1 MEKYAL
7 SIFLFQRKHFKKFF
21 NVMRIS
27 ILFLF
32 VSILASY
39 ASNVNSQTAKVNIT
53 SARMTIGT
61 FIRQVEKETG
71 YMFVY
76 NKEEIDANKTI
87 SLKKGKNTVVDCL
100 NTIFDGSGVSFVF
113 DDGYVVLTKHAQ
125 ETAISQQ
132 AGKVVKGIVTDETG
146 LSVIGA
152 NIFVKGTNL
161 GTITDMEGN
170 FSLEVP
176 SDNDIL
182 VVSYIGYVEQQI
194 PVKNRKN
201 WAIILKEDAQNLDEV
216 VVVGYGTQRKGNIA
230 TAVTTIKAEALQN
243 RPVQTI
249 GEALQGQIPGLSV
262 TSKGAPGESPS
273 LQLRGSSM
281 LKSSTAETDKETLP
295 RLRSETSGPL
305 VLVDGVPADF
315 NFLNPEDIESIN
327 VLKDAASAAIY
338 GSRAANGV
346 LLITTKRGKMGKPT
360 FRYNGSVGVNT
371 PMYMPK
377 SISSAEYARIKNE
390 AERNMGR
397 APVYSDEDIAMFA
410 NGTDLNRYPNTNWL
424 DLAIQNSVTTRHGL
438 EASGGTEKVR
448 YLVSAGVDHQTGVF
462 PNTQQNVF
470 NVRSSTDITIT
481 KKFGIS
487 FDMRYQLRDME
498 ALNSQEDLY
507 KQLIVADPT
516 MVAYYTDGSYGY
528 NPGFFTNPLV
538 PLYEG
543 GRKLTNR
550 HEASG
555 IFKLDYEFIEGLK
568 FTGIANVRYT
578 FQNEESRARK
588 TFYKN
593 YFTGEEFENGQN
605 TFTDRR
611 DYNAYYNLQA
621 LLNYKKSFGVH
632 TLDILAGYQQE
643 SENTDWLKG
652 ARSGYPTDILWELN
666 PGPKDNW
673 SNDGDGEHWA
683 LASFIGRINYDY
695 DNKFIL
701 SVSMRSDASSRF
713 AKGSRWSTFP
723 SVAGAWRLSQE
734 SFMEGTRSFL
744 DDLKVRVSW
753 GQTGSATGLGLYPSY
768 TLISTGGLILNN
780 VYQQTASLKTIG
792 NTDLTWE
799 HTDMLNFGLDV
810 KMLNSRLNFT
820 GDYYIKNTKD
830 ILLEMP
836 VPLEYGFGKP
846 NMNIGEV
853 RNKGWELTLSWN
865 DRINDFGYSISG
877 NLSDNR
883 NEVIDL
889 GDTGPWKG
897 SNTYTEVG
905 LPYNSIYGYE
915 SMGLFQ
921 SDEEVANAPF
931 QNSNTAAG
939 DIRYKNQNGD
949 DKIDANDR
957 VVIGDPNPHFL
968 YGVNLGF
975 DYKNF
980 DLNMFFQGIGQK
992 DRVIMDNFVR
1002 PFYDSSIFEH
1012 HLDYWTPE
1020 NTGARYPR
1028 ILNKDDGTHNYQQSD
1043 YWMIN
1048 AGYFRMKNLQIGYT
1062 IPREILRSAGFDRVR
1077 VYFSA
1082 NNLFTV
1088 SDFVPGMDP
1097 ESDKSVSY
1105 PFARTYSFGLN
1116 VQF

>member
-7 SIFLFQRKHFKKFF
+7 SIFLYQRKHLKKFL
-21 NVMRIS
+21 NIMRIS
-27 ILFLF
+27 TLLLF
-32 VSILASY
+32 VCIFASY
-39 ASNVNSQTAKVNIT
+39 ASDLSSQTAKVNIANT
-53 SARMTIGT
+53 RMTIGD
-61 FIRQVEKETG
+61 FIKQVEKETG

-76 NKEEIDANKTI
+76 NKGEIDANRTV
-87 SLKKGKNTVVDCL
+87 SLKKGNNTVGDCL
-100 NTIFDGSGVSFVF
+100 NRIFDGTGVSFVF
-113 DDGYVVLTKHAQ
+113 DDGYVVLTKHSQTQA
-125 ETAISQQ
+125 AVSQQ
-132 AGKVVKGIVTDETG
+132 SGKLVKGAVTDESG

-152 NIFVKGTNL
+152 NVFIKGTTV

-182 VVSYIGYVEQQI
+182 VISYIGYVEQQI

-201 WAIILKEDAQNLDEV
+201 WSIVLKEDAQNLDEV

-230 TAVTTIKAEALQN
+230 TAVTTIKSDVLQN
-243 RPVQTI
+243 RPVQTV

-262 TSKGAPGESPS
+262 TAKGAPGESPK
-273 LQLRGSSM
+273 LQLRGSSV
-281 LKSSTAETDKETLP
+281 LKSDNS
-295 RLRSETSGPL
+295 SEPL

-327 VLKDAASAAIY
+327 VLKDAASSAIY

-371 PMYMPK
+371 PMYMPQ
-377 SISSAEYARIKNE
+377 SISSAEYARKKNE

-397 APVYSDEDIAMFA
+397 APIYTDEDISKFA

-448 YLVSAGVDHQTGVF
+448 YLVSAGVDHQTGIF

-470 NVRSSTDITIT
+470 NVRSSTDISIT

-487 FDMRYQLRDME
+487 FDIRYQLRDMD
-498 ALNSQEDLY
+498 ALNNQEDIY
-507 KQLIVADPT
+507 KQLIQADPT

-543 GRKLTNR
+543 GQKYTNR

-555 IFKLDYEFIEGLK
+555 IFKLDYEIIDGLK
-568 FTGIANVRYT
+568 FTGIANVKYT
-578 FQNEESRARK
+578 FKNEESRARK
-588 TFYKN
+588 VFYKN
-593 YFTGEEFENGQN
+593 YFTQEVFENGEN
-605 TFTDRR
+605 SFSDRR

-621 LLNYKKSFGVH
+621 LLNYKKSFGIH
-632 TLDILAGYQQE
+632 NLDILAGYQQE
-643 SENTDWLKG
+643 SENSDWLKG
-652 ARSGYPTDILWELN
+652 ARSGYPTDIIWELN

-673 SNDGDGEHWA
+673 SNDGNGEHWA

-695 DNKFIL
+695 DNKYIL
-701 SVSMRSDASSRF
+701 SLSMRSDASSRF

-723 SVAGAWRLSQE
+723 SVAAAWRISQE
-734 SFMEGTRSFL
+734 SFMKGIRSWL
-744 DDLKVRVSW
+744 DDLKIRASW

-780 VYQQTASLKTIG
+780 TYQQIASLKTIG
-792 NTDLTWE
+792 NQELTWE
-799 HTDMLNFGLDV
+799 HSDMLNFGLDV
-810 KMLNSRLNFT
+810 KVLNSRLNFT
-820 GDYYIKNTKD
+820 GEYYIKNTKD

-846 NMNIGEV
+846 NMNVGEV
-853 RNKGWELTLSWN
+853 RNKGWELSLSWN

-889 GDTGPWKG
+889 GGTGPWKG
-897 SNTYTEVG
+897 SNTYTDVG
-905 LPYNSIYGYE
+905 LPFNSIYGYE

-949 DKIDANDR
+949 NKIDANDR

-1020 NTGARYPR
+1020 NTGAKYPR

-1062 IPREILRSAGFDRVR
+1062 IPREILRPAGFDRVR

-1097 ESDKSVSY
+1097 ESEKSVSY

>member
-7 SIFLFQRKHFKKFF
+7 SIFLYQRKHLKKFL
-21 NVMRIS
+21 NIMRIS
-27 ILFLF
+27 TLLLF
-32 VSILASY
+32 VCIFASY
-39 ASNVNSQTAKVNIT
+39 ASDLSSQTAKVNIANT
-53 SARMTIGT
+53 RMTIGD
-61 FIRQVEKETG
+61 FIKQVEKETG

-76 NKEEIDANKTI
+76 NKGEIDANRTV
-87 SLKKGKNTVVDCL
+87 SLKKGNNTVGDCL
-100 NTIFDGSGVSFVF
+100 NRIFDGTGVSFVF
-113 DDGYVVLTKHAQ
+113 DDGYVVLTKHSQTQA
-125 ETAISQQ
+125 AVSQQ
-132 AGKVVKGIVTDETG
+132 SGKLVKGAVTDESG

-152 NIFVKGTNL
+152 NVFIKGTTV

-182 VVSYIGYVEQQI
+182 VISYIGYVEQQI

-201 WAIILKEDAQNLDEV
+201 WSIVLKEDAQNLDEV

-230 TAVTTIKAEALQN
+230 TAVTTIKSDVLQN
-243 RPVQTI
+243 RPVQTV

-262 TSKGAPGESPS
+262 TAKGAPGESPK
-273 LQLRGSSM
+273 LQLRGSSV
-281 LKSSTAETDKETLP
+281 LKSDNS
-295 RLRSETSGPL
+295 SEPL

-327 VLKDAASAAIY
+327 VLKDAASSAIY

-371 PMYMPK
+371 PMYMPQ

-397 APVYSDEDIAMFA
+397 APIYTDEDISKFA

-424 DLAIQNSVTTRHGL
+424 DLAIQNSVATRHGL

-448 YLVSAGVDHQTGVF
+448 YLVSAGVDHQTGIF

-470 NVRSSTDITIT
+470 NVRSSTDISIT

-487 FDMRYQLRDME
+487 FDIRYQLRDMD
-498 ALNSQEDLY
+498 ALNNQEDIY
-507 KQLIVADPT
+507 KQLIQADPT

-543 GRKLTNR
+543 GQKYTNR

-555 IFKLDYEFIEGLK
+555 IFKLDYEIIDGLK
-568 FTGIANVRYT
+568 FTGIANVKYT
-578 FQNEESRARK
+578 FKNEESRARK
-588 TFYKN
+588 VFYKN
-593 YFTGEEFENGQN
+593 YFTQEVFENGEN
-605 TFTDRR
+605 SFSDRR

-621 LLNYKKSFGVH
+621 LLNYKKSFGIH
-632 TLDILAGYQQE
+632 NLDILAGYQQE
-643 SENTDWLKG
+643 SENSDWLKG
-652 ARSGYPTDILWELN
+652 ARSGYPTDIIWELN

-673 SNDGDGEHWA
+673 SNDGNGEHWA

-695 DNKFIL
+695 DNKYIL
-701 SVSMRSDASSRF
+701 SLSMRSDASSRF

-723 SVAGAWRLSQE
+723 SVAAAWRISQE
-734 SFMEGTRSFL
+734 SFMKGIRSWL
-744 DDLKVRVSW
+744 DDLKIRASW

-780 VYQQTASLKTIG
+780 TYQQIASLKTIG
-792 NTDLTWE
+792 NQELTWE
-799 HTDMLNFGLDV
+799 HSDMLNFGLDV
-810 KMLNSRLNFT
+810 KVLNSRLNFT
-820 GDYYIKNTKD
+820 GEYYIKNTKD

-846 NMNIGEV
+846 NMNVGEV
-853 RNKGWELTLSWN
+853 RNKGWELSLSWN

-883 NEVIDL
+883 NEVVDL

-905 LPYNSIYGYE
+905 LPFNSIYGYE

-1020 NTGARYPR
+1020 NTGAKYPR
-1028 ILNKDDGTHNYQQSD
+1028 ILNKDDGTHNYQYSD

-1062 IPREILRSAGFDRVR
+1062 IPREILRPAGFDRVR

-1097 ESDKSVSY
+1097 ESEKSVSY

>member
-7 SIFLFQRKHFKKFF
+7 SIFLYQRKHLKKFL
-21 NVMRIS
+21 NIMRIS
-27 ILFLF
+27 TLLLF
-32 VSILASY
+32 VCIFASY
-39 ASNVNSQTAKVNIT
+39 ASDLSSQTAKVNIANT
-53 SARMTIGT
+53 RMTIGD
-61 FIRQVEKETG
+61 FIKQVEKETG

-76 NKEEIDANKTI
+76 NKGEIDANRTV
-87 SLKKGKNTVVDCL
+87 SLKKGNNTVGDCL
-100 NTIFDGSGVSFVF
+100 NRIFDGTGVSFVF
-113 DDGYVVLTKHAQ
+113 DDGYVVLTKHSQTQA
-125 ETAISQQ
+125 AVSQQ
-132 AGKVVKGIVTDETG
+132 SGKLVKGAVTDESG

-152 NIFVKGTNL
+152 NVFIKGTTV

-182 VVSYIGYVEQQI
+182 VISYIGYVEQQI
-194 PVKNRKN
+194 PVKNRQN
-201 WAIILKEDAQNLDEV
+201 WSIVLKEDAQNLDEV

-230 TAVTTIKAEALQN
+230 TAVTTIKSDVLQN
-243 RPVQTI
+243 RPVQTV
-249 GEALQGQIPGLSV
+249 GEALQGQIPGLNV
-262 TSKGAPGESPS
+262 TAKGAPGESPK
-273 LQLRGSSM
+273 LQLRGSSV
-281 LKSSTAETDKETLP
+281 LKSDNS
-295 RLRSETSGPL
+295 SEPL

-327 VLKDAASAAIY
+327 VLKDAASSAIY

-371 PMYMPK
+371 PMYMPQ

-397 APVYSDEDIAMFA
+397 APIYTDEDISKFA

-438 EASGGTEKVR
+438 EASGGTEKVK
-448 YLVSAGVDHQTGVF
+448 YLVSAGVDHQTGIF

-470 NVRSSTDITIT
+470 NVRSSTDISIT

-487 FDMRYQLRDME
+487 FDIRYQLRDMD
-498 ALNSQEDLY
+498 ALNNQEDIY
-507 KQLIVADPT
+507 KQLIQADPT

-543 GRKLTNR
+543 GQKYTNR

-555 IFKLDYEFIEGLK
+555 IFKLDYEIIDGLK
-568 FTGIANVRYT
+568 FTGIANVKYT
-578 FQNEESRARK
+578 FKNEESRARK
-588 TFYKN
+588 VFYKN
-593 YFTGEEFENGQN
+593 YFTQEVFENGEN
-605 TFTDRR
+605 SFSDRR

-621 LLNYKKSFGVH
+621 LLNYKKSFGIH
-632 TLDILAGYQQE
+632 NLDILAGYQQE
-643 SENTDWLKG
+643 SENSDWLKG
-652 ARSGYPTDILWELN
+652 ARSGYPTDIIWELN

-673 SNDGDGEHWA
+673 SNDGNGEHWA

-695 DNKFIL
+695 DNKYIL
-701 SVSMRSDASSRF
+701 SLSMRSDASSRF

-723 SVAGAWRLSQE
+723 SVAAAWRISQE
-734 SFMEGTRSFL
+734 SFMKGIRSWL
-744 DDLKVRVSW
+744 DDLKIRASW

-780 VYQQTASLKTIG
+780 TYQQIASLKTIG
-792 NTDLTWE
+792 NQELTWE
-799 HTDMLNFGLDV
+799 HSDMLNLGLDV
-810 KMLNSRLNFT
+810 KVLNSRLNFT
-820 GDYYIKNTKD
+820 GEYYIKNTKD

-846 NMNIGEV
+846 NMNVGEV
-853 RNKGWELTLSWN
+853 RNKGWELSLSWN

-889 GDTGPWKG
+889 GGTGPWKG
-897 SNTYTEVG
+897 SNTYTDVG
-905 LPYNSIYGYE
+905 LPFNSIYGYE

-1020 NTGARYPR
+1020 NTGAKYPR

-1062 IPREILRSAGFDRVR
+1062 IPREILRPAGFDRVR

-1097 ESDKSVSY
+1097 ESEKSVSY

>member
-7 SIFLFQRKHFKKFF
+7 SIFLYQRKHLKKFL
-21 NVMRIS
+21 NIMRIS
-27 ILFLF
+27 TLLLF
-32 VSILASY
+32 VCIFASY
-39 ASNVNSQTAKVNIT
+39 ASDLSSQTAKVNIANT
-53 SARMTIGT
+53 RMTIGD
-61 FIRQVEKETG
+61 FIKQVEKETG

-76 NKEEIDANKTI
+76 NKGEIDANRTV
-87 SLKKGKNTVVDCL
+87 SLKKGNNTVGDCL
-100 NTIFDGSGVSFVF
+100 NRIFDGTGVSFVF
-113 DDGYVVLTKHAQ
+113 DDGYVVLTKHSQTQA
-125 ETAISQQ
+125 AVSQQ
-132 AGKVVKGIVTDETG
+132 SGKLVKGAVTDESG

-152 NIFVKGTNL
+152 NVFIKGTTV

-182 VVSYIGYVEQQI
+182 VISYIGYVEQQI

-201 WAIILKEDAQNLDEV
+201 WSIVLKEDAQNLDEV

-230 TAVTTIKAEALQN
+230 TAVTTIKSDVLQN
-243 RPVQTI
+243 RPVQTV

-262 TSKGAPGESPS
+262 TAKGAPGESPK
-273 LQLRGSSM
+273 LQLRGSSV
-281 LKSSTAETDKETLP
+281 LKSDNS
-295 RLRSETSGPL
+295 SEPL

-327 VLKDAASAAIY
+327 VLKDAASSAIY

-371 PMYMPK
+371 PMYMPQ

-397 APVYSDEDIAMFA
+397 APIYTDEDISKFA

-424 DLAIQNSVTTRHGL
+424 DLAIQNSVATRHGL

-448 YLVSAGVDHQTGVF
+448 YLVSAGVDHQTGIF

-470 NVRSSTDITIT
+470 NVRSSTDISIT

-487 FDMRYQLRDME
+487 FDIRYQLRDMD
-498 ALNSQEDLY
+498 ALNNQEDIY
-507 KQLIVADPT
+507 KQLIQADPT

-543 GRKLTNR
+543 GQKYTNR

-555 IFKLDYEFIEGLK
+555 IFKLDYEIIDGLK
-568 FTGIANVRYT
+568 FTGIANVKYT
-578 FQNEESRARK
+578 FKNEESRARK
-588 TFYKN
+588 VFYKN
-593 YFTGEEFENGQN
+593 YFTQEVFENGEN
-605 TFTDRR
+605 SFSDRR

-621 LLNYKKSFGVH
+621 LLNYKKSFGIH
-632 TLDILAGYQQE
+632 NLDILAGYQQE
-643 SENTDWLKG
+643 SENSDWLKG
-652 ARSGYPTDILWELN
+652 ARSGFPTDIIWELN

-673 SNDGDGEHWA
+673 SNDGNGEHWA

-695 DNKFIL
+695 DNKYIL
-701 SVSMRSDASSRF
+701 SLSMRSDASSRF

-723 SVAGAWRLSQE
+723 SVAAAWRISQE
-734 SFMEGTRSFL
+734 SFMKGIRSWL
-744 DDLKVRVSW
+744 DDLKIRASW

-780 VYQQTASLKTIG
+780 TYQQIASLKTIG
-792 NTDLTWE
+792 NQELTWE
-799 HTDMLNFGLDV
+799 HSDMLNFGLDV
-810 KMLNSRLNFT
+810 KVLNSRLNFT
-820 GDYYIKNTKD
+820 GEYYIKNTKD

-846 NMNIGEV
+846 NMNVGEV
-853 RNKGWELTLSWN
+853 RNKGWELSLSWN

-883 NEVIDL
+883 NEVVDL

-905 LPYNSIYGYE
+905 LPFNSIYGYE

-1020 NTGARYPR
+1020 NTGAKYPR

-1062 IPREILRSAGFDRVR
+1062 IPREILRPAGFDRVR

-1097 ESDKSVSY
+1097 ESEKSVSY

>member
-7 SIFLFQRKHFKKFF
+7 SIFLYQRKHLKKFL
-21 NVMRIS
+21 NIMRIS
-27 ILFLF
+27 TLLLF
-32 VSILASY
+32 VCIFASY
-39 ASNVNSQTAKVNIT
+39 ASDLSSQTAKVNIANT
-53 SARMTIGT
+53 RMTIGD
-61 FIRQVEKETG
+61 FIKQVEKETG

-76 NKEEIDANKTI
+76 NKGEIDANRTV
-87 SLKKGKNTVVDCL
+87 SLKKGNNTVGDCL
-100 NTIFDGSGVSFVF
+100 NRIFDGTGVSFVF
-113 DDGYVVLTKHAQ
+113 DDGYVVLTKHSQTQA
-125 ETAISQQ
+125 AVSQQ
-132 AGKVVKGIVTDETG
+132 SGKLVKGAVTDESG

-152 NIFVKGTNL
+152 NVFIKGTTV

-182 VVSYIGYVEQQI
+182 VISYIGYVEQQI

-201 WAIILKEDAQNLDEV
+201 WSIVLKEDAQNLDEV

-230 TAVTTIKAEALQN
+230 TAVTTIKSDVLQN
-243 RPVQTI
+243 RPVQTV

-262 TSKGAPGESPS
+262 TAKGAPGESPK
-273 LQLRGSSM
+273 LQLRGSSV
-281 LKSSTAETDKETLP
+281 LKSDNS
-295 RLRSETSGPL
+295 SEPL

-327 VLKDAASAAIY
+327 VLKDAASSAIY

-371 PMYMPK
+371 PMYMPQ

-397 APVYSDEDIAMFA
+397 APIYTDEDISKFA

-448 YLVSAGVDHQTGVF
+448 YLVSAGVDHQTGIF

-470 NVRSSTDITIT
+470 NVRSSTDISIT

-487 FDMRYQLRDME
+487 FDIRYQLRDMD
-498 ALNSQEDLY
+498 ALNNQEDIY
-507 KQLIVADPT
+507 KQLIQADPT

-543 GRKLTNR
+543 GQKYTNR

-555 IFKLDYEFIEGLK
+555 IFKLDYEIIDGLK
-568 FTGIANVRYT
+568 FTGIANVKYT
-578 FQNEESRARK
+578 FKNEESRARK
-588 TFYKN
+588 VFYKN
-593 YFTGEEFENGQN
+593 YFTQEVFENGEN
-605 TFTDRR
+605 SFSDRR

-621 LLNYKKSFGVH
+621 LLNYKKSFGIH
-632 TLDILAGYQQE
+632 NLDILAGYQQE
-643 SENTDWLKG
+643 SENSDWLKG
-652 ARSGYPTDILWELN
+652 ARSGYPTDIIWELN

-673 SNDGDGEHWA
+673 SNDGNGEHWA

-695 DNKFIL
+695 DNKYIL
-701 SVSMRSDASSRF
+701 SLSMRSDASSRF

-723 SVAGAWRLSQE
+723 SVAAAWRISQE
-734 SFMEGTRSFL
+734 SFMKGIRSWL
-744 DDLKVRVSW
+744 DDLKIRASW

-780 VYQQTASLKTIG
+780 TYQQIASLKTIG
-792 NTDLTWE
+792 NQELTWE
-799 HTDMLNFGLDV
+799 HSDMLNLGLDV
-810 KMLNSRLNFT
+810 KVLNSRLNFT
-820 GDYYIKNTKD
+820 GEYYIKNTKD

-846 NMNIGEV
+846 NMNVGEV
-853 RNKGWELTLSWN
+853 RNKGWELSLSWD

-889 GDTGPWKG
+889 GGTGPWKG
-897 SNTYTEVG
+897 SNTYTDVG
-905 LPYNSIYGYE
+905 LPFNSIYGYE

-931 QNSNTAAG
+931 NNSNTAAG

-949 DKIDANDR
+949 NKIDANDR

-1020 NTGARYPR
+1020 NTGAKYPR

-1062 IPREILRSAGFDRVR
+1062 IPREILRPAGFDRVR

-1097 ESDKSVSY
+1097 ESEKSVSY

>member
-7 SIFLFQRKHFKKFF
+7 SIFLYQRKHLKKFL
-21 NVMRIS
+21 NIMRIS
-27 ILFLF
+27 TLLLF
-32 VSILASY
+32 VCIFASY
-39 ASNVNSQTAKVNIT
+39 ASDLSSQTAKVNIANT
-53 SARMTIGT
+53 RMTIGD
-61 FIRQVEKETG
+61 FIKQVEKETG

-76 NKEEIDANKTI
+76 NKGEIDANRTV
-87 SLKKGKNTVVDCL
+87 SLKKGNNTVGDCL
-100 NTIFDGSGVSFVF
+100 NRIFDGTGVSFVF
-113 DDGYVVLTKHAQ
+113 DDGYVVLTKHSQTQA
-125 ETAISQQ
+125 AVSQQ
-132 AGKVVKGIVTDETG
+132 SGKLVKGAVTDESG

-152 NIFVKGTNL
+152 NVFIKGTTV

-182 VVSYIGYVEQQI
+182 VISYIGYVEQQI

-201 WAIILKEDAQNLDEV
+201 WSIVLKEDAQNLDEV

-230 TAVTTIKAEALQN
+230 TAVTTIKSDVLQN
-243 RPVQTI
+243 RPVQTV
-249 GEALQGQIPGLSV
+249 GEALQGQIPGLNV
-262 TSKGAPGESPS
+262 TAKGAPGESPK
-273 LQLRGSSM
+273 LQLRGSSV
-281 LKSSTAETDKETLP
+281 LKSDNS
-295 RLRSETSGPL
+295 SEPL

-327 VLKDAASAAIY
+327 VLKDAASSAIY

-371 PMYMPK
+371 PMYMPQ

-397 APVYSDEDIAMFA
+397 APIYTDEDISKFA

-438 EASGGTEKVR
+438 EASGGTEKVK
-448 YLVSAGVDHQTGVF
+448 YLVSAGVDHQTGIF

-470 NVRSSTDITIT
+470 NVRSSTDISIT

-487 FDMRYQLRDME
+487 FDIRYQLRDMD
-498 ALNSQEDLY
+498 ALNNQEDIY
-507 KQLIVADPT
+507 KQLIQADPT

-543 GRKLTNR
+543 GQKYTNR

-555 IFKLDYEFIEGLK
+555 IFKLDYEIIDGLK
-568 FTGIANVRYT
+568 FTGIANVKYT
-578 FQNEESRARK
+578 FKNEESRARK
-588 TFYKN
+588 VFYKN
-593 YFTGEEFENGQN
+593 YFTQEVFENGEN
-605 TFTDRR
+605 SFSDRR

-621 LLNYKKSFGVH
+621 LLNYKKSFGIH
-632 TLDILAGYQQE
+632 NLDILAGYQQE
-643 SENTDWLKG
+643 SENSDWLKG
-652 ARSGYPTDILWELN
+652 ARSGYPTDIIWELN

-673 SNDGDGEHWA
+673 SNDGNGEHWA

-695 DNKFIL
+695 DNKYIL
-701 SVSMRSDASSRF
+701 SLSMRSDASSRF

-723 SVAGAWRLSQE
+723 SVAAAWRISQE
-734 SFMEGTRSFL
+734 SFMKGIRSWL
-744 DDLKVRVSW
+744 DDLKIRASW

-780 VYQQTASLKTIG
+780 TYQQIASLKTIG
-792 NTDLTWE
+792 NQELTWE
-799 HTDMLNFGLDV
+799 HSDMLNLGLDV
-810 KMLNSRLNFT
+810 KVLNSRLNFT
-820 GDYYIKNTKD
+820 GEYYIKNTKD

-846 NMNIGEV
+846 NMNVGEV
-853 RNKGWELTLSWN
+853 RNKGWELSLSWN

-889 GDTGPWKG
+889 GGTGPWKG
-897 SNTYTEVG
+897 SNTYTDVG
-905 LPYNSIYGYE
+905 LPFNSIYGYE

-1020 NTGARYPR
+1020 NTGAKYPR

-1062 IPREILRSAGFDRVR
+1062 IPREILRPAGFDRVR

-1097 ESDKSVSY
+1097 ESEKSVSY

>member
-7 SIFLFQRKHFKKFF
+7 SIFLYQRKHLKKFL
-21 NVMRIS
+21 NIMRIS
-27 ILFLF
+27 TLLLF
-32 VSILASY
+32 VCIFASY
-39 ASNVNSQTAKVNIT
+39 ASDLSSQTAKVNIANT
-53 SARMTIGT
+53 RMTIGD
-61 FIRQVEKETG
+61 FIKQVEKETG

-76 NKEEIDANKTI
+76 NKGEIDANRTV
-87 SLKKGKNTVVDCL
+87 SLKKGNNTVGDCL
-100 NTIFDGSGVSFVF
+100 NRIFDGTGVSFVF
-113 DDGYVVLTKHAQ
+113 DDGYVVLTKHSQTQA
-125 ETAISQQ
+125 AVSQQ
-132 AGKVVKGIVTDETG
+132 SGKLVKGAVTDESG

-152 NIFVKGTNL
+152 NVFIKGTTV

-182 VVSYIGYVEQQI
+182 VISYIGYVEQQI

-201 WAIILKEDAQNLDEV
+201 WSIVLKEDAQNLDEV

-230 TAVTTIKAEALQN
+230 TAVTTIKSDVLQN
-243 RPVQTI
+243 RPVQTV

-262 TSKGAPGESPS
+262 TAKGAPGESPK
-273 LQLRGSSM
+273 LQLRGSSV
-281 LKSSTAETDKETLP
+281 LKSDNS
-295 RLRSETSGPL
+295 SEPL

-327 VLKDAASAAIY
+327 VLKDAASSAIY

-371 PMYMPK
+371 PMYMPQ

-397 APVYSDEDIAMFA
+397 APIYTDEDISKFA

-424 DLAIQNSVTTRHGL
+424 DLAIQNSVATRHGL

-448 YLVSAGVDHQTGVF
+448 YLVSAGVDHQTGIF

-470 NVRSSTDITIT
+470 NVRSSTDISIT

-487 FDMRYQLRDME
+487 FDIRYQLRDMD
-498 ALNSQEDLY
+498 ALNNQEDIY
-507 KQLIVADPT
+507 KQLIQADPT

-543 GRKLTNR
+543 GQKYTNR

-555 IFKLDYEFIEGLK
+555 IFKLDYEIIDGLK
-568 FTGIANVRYT
+568 FTGIANVKYT
-578 FQNEESRARK
+578 FKNEESRSRK
-588 TFYKN
+588 VFYKN
-593 YFTGEEFENGQN
+593 YFTQEVFENGEN
-605 TFTDRR
+605 SFSDRR

-621 LLNYKKSFGVH
+621 LLNYKKSFGIH
-632 TLDILAGYQQE
+632 NLDILAGYQQE
-643 SENTDWLKG
+643 SENSDWLKG
-652 ARSGYPTDILWELN
+652 ARSGYPTDIIWELN

-673 SNDGDGEHWA
+673 SNDGNGEHWA

-695 DNKFIL
+695 DNKYIL
-701 SVSMRSDASSRF
+701 SLSMRSDASSRF

-723 SVAGAWRLSQE
+723 SVAAAWRISQE
-734 SFMEGTRSFL
+734 SFMKGIRSWL
-744 DDLKVRVSW
+744 DDLKIRASW

-780 VYQQTASLKTIG
+780 TYQQIASLKTIG
-792 NTDLTWE
+792 NQELTWE
-799 HTDMLNFGLDV
+799 HSDMLNFGLDV
-810 KMLNSRLNFT
+810 KVLNSRLNFT
-820 GDYYIKNTKD
+820 GEYYIKNTKD

-846 NMNIGEV
+846 NMNVGEV
-853 RNKGWELTLSWN
+853 RNKGWELSLSWN

-883 NEVIDL
+883 NEVVDL

-905 LPYNSIYGYE
+905 LPFNSIYGYE

-1020 NTGARYPR
+1020 NTGAKYPR

-1062 IPREILRSAGFDRVR
+1062 IPREILRPAGFDRVR

-1097 ESDKSVSY
+1097 ESEKSVSY

>member
-7 SIFLFQRKHFKKFF
+7 SIFLYQRKHLKKFL
-21 NVMRIS
+21 NIMRIS
-27 ILFLF
+27 TLLLF
-32 VSILASY
+32 VCIFASY
-39 ASNVNSQTAKVNIT
+39 ASDLSSQTAKVNIANT
-53 SARMTIGT
+53 RMTIGD
-61 FIRQVEKETG
+61 FIKQVEKETG

-76 NKEEIDANKTI
+76 NKGEIDANRTV
-87 SLKKGKNTVVDCL
+87 SLKKGNNTVGDCL
-100 NTIFDGSGVSFVF
+100 NRIFDGTGVSFVF
-113 DDGYVVLTKHAQ
+113 DDGYVVLTKHSQTQA
-125 ETAISQQ
+125 AVSQQ
-132 AGKVVKGIVTDETG
+132 SGKLVKGAVTDESG

-152 NIFVKGTNL
+152 NVFIKGTTV

-182 VVSYIGYVEQQI
+182 VISYIGYVEQQI

-201 WAIILKEDAQNLDEV
+201 WSIVLKEDAQNLDEV

-230 TAVTTIKAEALQN
+230 TAVTTIKSDVLQN
-243 RPVQTI
+243 RPVQTV

-262 TSKGAPGESPS
+262 TAKGAPGESPK
-273 LQLRGSSM
+273 LQLRGSSV
-281 LKSSTAETDKETLP
+281 LKSDNS
-295 RLRSETSGPL
+295 SEPL

-327 VLKDAASAAIY
+327 VLKDAASSAIY

-371 PMYMPK
+371 PMYMPQ

-397 APVYSDEDIAMFA
+397 APIYTDEDISKFA

-424 DLAIQNSVTTRHGL
+424 DLAIQNSVATRHGL

-448 YLVSAGVDHQTGVF
+448 YLVSAGVDHQTGIF

-470 NVRSSTDITIT
+470 NVRSSTDISIT

-487 FDMRYQLRDME
+487 FDIRYQLRDMD
-498 ALNSQEDLY
+498 ALNNQEDIY
-507 KQLIVADPT
+507 KQLIQADPT

-543 GRKLTNR
+543 GQKYTNR

-555 IFKLDYEFIEGLK
+555 IFKLDYEIIDGLK
-568 FTGIANVRYT
+568 FTGIANVKYT
-578 FQNEESRARK
+578 FKNEESRARK
-588 TFYKN
+588 VFYKN
-593 YFTGEEFENGQN
+593 YFTQEVFENGEN
-605 TFTDRR
+605 SFSDRR

-621 LLNYKKSFGVH
+621 LLNYKKSFGIH
-632 TLDILAGYQQE
+632 NLDILAGYQQE
-643 SENTDWLKG
+643 SENSDWLKG
-652 ARSGYPTDILWELN
+652 ARSGYPTDIIWELN

-673 SNDGDGEHWA
+673 SNDGNGEHWA

-695 DNKFIL
+695 DNKYIL
-701 SVSMRSDASSRF
+701 SLSMRSDASSRF

-723 SVAGAWRLSQE
+723 SVAAAWRISQE
-734 SFMEGTRSFL
+734 SFMKGIRSWL
-744 DDLKVRVSW
+744 DDLKIRASW

-780 VYQQTASLKTIG
+780 TYQQIASLKTIG
-792 NTDLTWE
+792 NQELTWE
-799 HTDMLNFGLDV
+799 HSDMLNFGLDV
-810 KMLNSRLNFT
+810 KVLNSRLNFT
-820 GDYYIKNTKD
+820 GEYYIKNTKD

-846 NMNIGEV
+846 NMNVGEV
-853 RNKGWELTLSWN
+853 RNKGWELSLSWN

-883 NEVIDL
+883 NEVVDL

-905 LPYNSIYGYE
+905 LPFNSIYGYE

-1020 NTGARYPR
+1020 NTGAKYPR
-1028 ILNKDDGTHNYQQSD
+1028 ILNKDDGTHNYQRSD

-1062 IPREILRSAGFDRVR
+1062 IPREILRPAGFDRVR

-1097 ESDKSVSY
+1097 ESEKSVSY

>member
-7 SIFLFQRKHFKKFF
+7 SIFLYQRKHLKKFL
-21 NVMRIS
+21 NIMRIS
-27 ILFLF
+27 TLLLF
-32 VSILASY
+32 VCIFASY
-39 ASNVNSQTAKVNIT
+39 ASDLSSQTAKVNIANT
-53 SARMTIGT
+53 RMTIGD
-61 FIRQVEKETG
+61 FIKQVEKETG

-76 NKEEIDANKTI
+76 NKGEIDANRTV
-87 SLKKGKNTVVDCL
+87 SLKKGNNTVGDCL
-100 NTIFDGSGVSFVF
+100 NRIFDGTGVSFVF
-113 DDGYVVLTKHAQ
+113 DDGYVVLTKHSQTQA
-125 ETAISQQ
+125 AVSQQ
-132 AGKVVKGIVTDETG
+132 SGKLVKGAVTDESG

-152 NIFVKGTNL
+152 NVFIKGTTV

-182 VVSYIGYVEQQI
+182 VISYIGYVEQQI

-201 WAIILKEDAQNLDEV
+201 WSIVLKEDAQNLDEV

-230 TAVTTIKAEALQN
+230 TAVTTIKSDVLQN
-243 RPVQTI
+243 RPVQTV

-262 TSKGAPGESPS
+262 TAKGAPGESPK
-273 LQLRGSSM
+273 LQLRGSSV
-281 LKSSTAETDKETLP
+281 LKSDNS
-295 RLRSETSGPL
+295 SEPL

-327 VLKDAASAAIY
+327 VLKDAASSAIY

-371 PMYMPK
+371 PMYMPQ

-397 APVYSDEDIAMFA
+397 APIYTDEDISKFA

-448 YLVSAGVDHQTGVF
+448 YLVSAGVDHQTGIF

-470 NVRSSTDITIT
+470 NVRSSTDISIT

-487 FDMRYQLRDME
+487 FDIRYQLRDMD
-498 ALNSQEDLY
+498 ALNNQEDIY
-507 KQLIVADPT
+507 KQLIQADPT

-543 GRKLTNR
+543 GQKYTNR

-555 IFKLDYEFIEGLK
+555 IFKLDYEIIDGLK
-568 FTGIANVRYT
+568 FTGIANVKYT
-578 FQNEESRARK
+578 FKNEESRARK
-588 TFYKN
+588 VFYKN
-593 YFTGEEFENGQN
+593 YFTQEVFENGEN
-605 TFTDRR
+605 SFSDRR

-621 LLNYKKSFGVH
+621 LLNYKKSFGIH
-632 TLDILAGYQQE
+632 NLDILAGYQQE
-643 SENTDWLKG
+643 SENSDWLKG
-652 ARSGYPTDILWELN
+652 ARSGYPTDIIWELN

-673 SNDGDGEHWA
+673 SNDGNGEHWA

-695 DNKFIL
+695 DNKYIL
-701 SVSMRSDASSRF
+701 SLSMRSDASSRF

-723 SVAGAWRLSQE
+723 SVAAAWRISQE
-734 SFMEGTRSFL
+734 SFMKGIRSWP
-744 DDLKVRVSW
+744 DDLKIRASW

-780 VYQQTASLKTIG
+780 TYQQIASLKTIG
-792 NTDLTWE
+792 NQELTWE
-799 HTDMLNFGLDV
+799 HSDMLNLGLDV
-810 KMLNSRLNFT
+810 KVLNSRLNFT
-820 GDYYIKNTKD
+820 GEYYIKNTKD

-846 NMNIGEV
+846 NMNVGEV
-853 RNKGWELTLSWN
+853 RNKGWELSLSWD

-889 GDTGPWKG
+889 GGTGPWKG
-897 SNTYTEVG
+897 SNTYTDVG
-905 LPYNSIYGYE
+905 LPFNSIYGYE

-949 DKIDANDR
+949 NKIDANDR

-1020 NTGARYPR
+1020 NTGAKYPR

-1062 IPREILRSAGFDRVR
+1062 IPREILRPAGFDRVR

-1097 ESDKSVSY
+1097 ESEKSVSY

>member
-7 SIFLFQRKHFKKFF
+7 SIFLYQRKHLKKFL
-21 NVMRIS
+21 NIMRIS
-27 ILFLF
+27 TLLLF
-32 VSILASY
+32 VCIFTSY
-39 ASNVNSQTAKVNIT
+39 ASDLSSQTAKVNIANT
-53 SARMTIGT
+53 RMTIGD
-61 FIRQVEKETG
+61 FIKQVEKETG

-76 NKEEIDANKTI
+76 NKGEIDANRTV
-87 SLKKGKNTVVDCL
+87 SLKKGNNTVGDCL
-100 NTIFDGSGVSFVF
+100 NRIFDGTGVSFVF
-113 DDGYVVLTKHAQ
+113 DDGYVVLTKHSQTQA
-125 ETAISQQ
+125 AVSQQ
-132 AGKVVKGIVTDETG
+132 SGKLVKGAVTDESG

-152 NIFVKGTNL
+152 NVFIKGTTV

-182 VVSYIGYVEQQI
+182 VISYIGYVEQQI

-201 WAIILKEDAQNLDEV
+201 WSIVLKEDAQNLDEV

-230 TAVTTIKAEALQN
+230 TAVTTIKSDVLQN
-243 RPVQTI
+243 RPVQTV

-262 TSKGAPGESPS
+262 TAKGAPGESPK
-273 LQLRGSSM
+273 LQLRGSSV
-281 LKSSTAETDKETLP
+281 LKSDNS
-295 RLRSETSGPL
+295 SEPL

-327 VLKDAASAAIY
+327 VLKDAASSAIY

-371 PMYMPK
+371 PMYMPQ

-397 APVYSDEDIAMFA
+397 APIYTDEDISKFA

-424 DLAIQNSVTTRHGL
+424 DLAIQNSVATRHGL

-448 YLVSAGVDHQTGVF
+448 YLVSAGVDHQTGIF

-470 NVRSSTDITIT
+470 NVRSSTDISIT

-487 FDMRYQLRDME
+487 FDIRYQLRDMD
-498 ALNSQEDLY
+498 ALNNQEDIY
-507 KQLIVADPT
+507 KQLIQADPT

-543 GRKLTNR
+543 GQKYTNR

-555 IFKLDYEFIEGLK
+555 IFKLDYEIIDGLK
-568 FTGIANVRYT
+568 FTGIANVKYT
-578 FQNEESRARK
+578 FKNEESRARK
-588 TFYKN
+588 VFYKN
-593 YFTGEEFENGQN
+593 YFTQEVFENGEN
-605 TFTDRR
+605 SFSDRR

-621 LLNYKKSFGVH
+621 LLNYKKSFGIH
-632 TLDILAGYQQE
+632 NLDILAGYQQE
-643 SENTDWLKG
+643 SENSDWLKG
-652 ARSGYPTDILWELN
+652 ARSGYPTDIIWELN

-673 SNDGDGEHWA
+673 SNDGNGEHWA

-695 DNKFIL
+695 DNKYIL
-701 SVSMRSDASSRF
+701 SLSMRSDASSRF

-723 SVAGAWRLSQE
+723 SVAAAWRISQE
-734 SFMEGTRSFL
+734 SFMKGIRSWL
-744 DDLKVRVSW
+744 DDLKIRASW

-780 VYQQTASLKTIG
+780 TYQQIASLKTIG
-792 NTDLTWE
+792 NQELTWE
-799 HTDMLNFGLDV
+799 HSDMLNFGLDV

-820 GDYYIKNTKD
+820 GEYYIKNTKD

-846 NMNIGEV
+846 NMNVGEV
-853 RNKGWELTLSWN
+853 RNKGWELSLSWN

-877 NLSDNR
+877 KLSDNR
-883 NEVIDL
+883 NEVVDL

-905 LPYNSIYGYE
+905 LPFNSIYGYE

-1020 NTGARYPR
+1020 NTGAKYPR

-1062 IPREILRSAGFDRVR
+1062 IPREILRPAGFDRVR

-1097 ESDKSVSY
+1097 ESEKSVSY

>member
-7 SIFLFQRKHFKKFF
+7 SIFLYQRKHLKKFL
-21 NVMRIS
+21 NIMRIS
-27 ILFLF
+27 TLLLF
-32 VSILASY
+32 VCIFASY
-39 ASNVNSQTAKVNIT
+39 ASDLSSQTAKVNIANT
-53 SARMTIGT
+53 RMTIGD
-61 FIRQVEKETG
+61 FIKQVEKETG

-76 NKEEIDANKTI
+76 NKGEIDANRTV
-87 SLKKGKNTVVDCL
+87 SLKKGNNTVGDCL
-100 NTIFDGSGVSFVF
+100 NRIFDGTGVSFVF
-113 DDGYVVLTKHAQ
+113 DDGYVVLTKHSQTQA
-125 ETAISQQ
+125 AVSQQ
-132 AGKVVKGIVTDETG
+132 SGKLVKGAVTDESG

-152 NIFVKGTNL
+152 NVFIKGTTV

-182 VVSYIGYVEQQI
+182 VISYIGYVEQQI

-201 WAIILKEDAQNLDEV
+201 WSIVLKEDAQNLDEV

-230 TAVTTIKAEALQN
+230 TAVTTIKSDVLQN
-243 RPVQTI
+243 RPVQTV

-262 TSKGAPGESPS
+262 TAKGAPGESPK
-273 LQLRGSSM
+273 LQLRGSSV
-281 LKSSTAETDKETLP
+281 LKSDNS
-295 RLRSETSGPL
+295 SEPL

-327 VLKDAASAAIY
+327 VLKDAASSAIY

-371 PMYMPK
+371 PMYMPQ

-397 APVYSDEDIAMFA
+397 APIYTDEDISKFA

-448 YLVSAGVDHQTGVF
+448 YLVSAGIDHQTGIF

-470 NVRSSTDITIT
+470 NVRSSTDISIT

-487 FDMRYQLRDME
+487 FDIRYQLRDMD
-498 ALNSQEDLY
+498 ALNNQEDIY
-507 KQLIVADPT
+507 KQLIQADPT

-543 GRKLTNR
+543 GQKYTNR

-555 IFKLDYEFIEGLK
+555 IFKLDYEIIDGLK
-568 FTGIANVRYT
+568 FTGIANVKYT
-578 FQNEESRARK
+578 FKNEESRARK
-588 TFYKN
+588 VFYKN
-593 YFTGEEFENGQN
+593 YFTQEVFENGEN
-605 TFTDRR
+605 SFSDRR

-621 LLNYKKSFGVH
+621 LLNYKKSFGIH
-632 TLDILAGYQQE
+632 NLDILAGYQQE
-643 SENTDWLKG
+643 SENSDWLKG
-652 ARSGYPTDILWELN
+652 ARSGYPTDIIWELN

-673 SNDGDGEHWA
+673 SNDGNGEHWA

-695 DNKFIL
+695 DNKYIL
-701 SVSMRSDASSRF
+701 SLSMRSDASSRF
-713 AKGSRWSTFP
+713 AKGSRWSTFL
-723 SVAGAWRLSQE
+723 SVAAAWRISQE
-734 SFMEGTRSFL
+734 SFMKGIRSWL
-744 DDLKVRVSW
+744 DDLKIRASW

-780 VYQQTASLKTIG
+780 TYQQIASLKTIG
-792 NTDLTWE
+792 NQELTWE
-799 HTDMLNFGLDV
+799 HSDMLNLGLDV
-810 KMLNSRLNFT
+810 KVLNSRLNFT
-820 GDYYIKNTKD
+820 GEYYIKNTKD

-846 NMNIGEV
+846 NMNVGEV
-853 RNKGWELTLSWN
+853 RNKGWELSLSWN

-883 NEVIDL
+883 NEVVDL

-905 LPYNSIYGYE
+905 LPFNSIYGYE

-949 DKIDANDR
+949 NKIDANDR

-1020 NTGARYPR
+1020 NTGAKYPR

-1062 IPREILRSAGFDRVR
+1062 IPREILRPAGFDRVR

-1097 ESDKSVSY
+1097 ESEKSVSY

>member
-7 SIFLFQRKHFKKFF
+7 SILLFQRKHFKKFF
-21 NVMRIS
+21 NIMRIS
-27 ILFLF
+27 TLFLF
-32 VSILASY
+32 ICFFASY

-53 SARMTIGT
+53 NARMTIGT
-61 FIRQVEKETG
+61 FIKQVEKETG

-76 NKEEIDANKTI
+76 NKGEIDASKTV
-87 SLKKGKNTVVDCL
+87 SLKKGENTVADCL
-100 NTIFDGSGVSFVF
+100 NSIFEGSGISYVF
-113 DDGYVVLTKHAQ
+113 DDGYVVLTRHAQ
-125 ETAISQQ
+125 ANGPNVLQKE
-132 AGKVVKGIVTDETG
+132 GKVVKGIVTDETG
-146 LSVIGA
+146 MAVIGA
-152 NIFVKGTNL
+152 NVFVKGSTL
-161 GTITDMEGN
+161 GTVTDMEGN
-170 FSLEVP
+170 FALEIP
-176 SDNDIL
+176 SENGIL
-182 VVSYIGYVEQQI
+182 IFSYIGYVEQQI
-194 PVKNRKN
+194 SVKNRKN
-201 WAIILKEDAQNLDEV
+201 WSIVLKEDAQNLDEV

-230 TAVTTIKAEALQN
+230 TAVSTVRAEVLQN
-243 RPVQTI
+243 RPVQTV

-273 LQLRGSSM
+273 LQLRGSSV
-281 LKSSTAETDKETLP
+281 LKSDNSSA
-295 RLRSETSGPL
+295 PL

-371 PMYMPK
+371 PMYMPQ

-397 APVYSDEDIAMFA
+397 APLYSDEEIALFA
-410 NGTDLNRYPNTNWL
+410 NGTDPNRYPNTNWL
-424 DLAIQNSVTTRHGL
+424 DMAIQNSLMTRHAL
-438 EASGGTEKVR
+438 EASGGTEKVK

-470 NVRSSTDITIT
+470 NVRSSTDISIT

-487 FDMRYQLRDME
+487 FDLRYQLRDMD
-498 ALNSQEDLY
+498 ALNNQEDLY
-507 KQLIVADPT
+507 KQLISADPT

-528 NPGFFTNPLV
+528 NAGFFTNPLV

-543 GRKLTNR
+543 GQKYTNR

-568 FTGIANVRYT
+568 FTGIANVKYT
-578 FQNEESRARK
+578 FKNEESRSRK
-588 TFYKN
+588 LFYTN
-593 YFTGEEFENGQN
+593 FFTQETFENGEN
-605 TFTDRR
+605 SFSDRR

-621 LLNYKKSFGVH
+621 LLNYKKSFGIH
-632 TLDILAGYQQE
+632 NLDILAGYQQE
-643 SENTDWLKG
+643 SENSDWLKG
-652 ARSGYPTDILWELN
+652 ARSGYPTDIIWELN

-673 SNDGDGEHWA
+673 SNDGNGEHWA

-695 DNKFIL
+695 DNKYIL
-701 SVSMRSDASSRF
+701 SLSMRSDASSRF

-723 SVAGAWRLSQE
+723 SVAAAWRISQE
-734 SFMEGTRSFL
+734 SFMAGTCSYL
-744 DDLKVRVSW
+744 DDLKIRASW

-780 VYQQTASLKTIG
+780 SYQQIASLKTIG
-792 NTDLTWE
+792 NQDLTWE
-799 HTDMLNFGLDV
+799 HSDMLNFGVDV

-820 GDYYIKNTKD
+820 GEYYIKNTKD

-846 NMNIGEV
+846 NVNVGQI
-853 RNKGWELTLSWN
+853 RNKGWELSLSWN
-865 DRINDFGYSISG
+865 DRISDFGYNVSA
-877 NLSDNR
+877 NLSDNK

-889 GDTGPWKG
+889 GGTGPWKG
-897 SNTYTEVG
+897 STTYTEVG
-905 LPYNSIYGYE
+905 LPFNSIYGYE

-921 SDEEVANAPF
+921 SDEEVASAPF
-931 QNSNTAAG
+931 QNSNTGAG
-939 DIRYKNQNGD
+939 DVRYKDQNGD
-949 DKIDANDR
+949 KKIDANDR
-957 VVIGDPNPHFL
+957 VVLGDPNPHYL
-968 YGVNLGF
+968 YGLNLGF

-980 DLNMFFQGIGQK
+980 DLSMFFQGIGKK
-992 DRVIMDNFVR
+992 DRIIMDNFVR
-1002 PFYDSSIFEH
+1002 PFTDSSIFEH
-1012 HLDYWTPE
+1012 HLDYWSPE
-1020 NTGARYPR
+1020 NTGAKYPR

-1043 YWMIN
+1043 FWMIN

-1062 IPREILRSAGFDRVR
+1062 IPREILRTVGFDRVR
-1077 VYFSA
+1077 LYFSA
-1082 NNLFTV
+1082 NNLFTI

-1097 ESDKSVSY
+1097 ESEKSVSY

>member
-7 SIFLFQRKHFKKFF
+7 SIFLYQRKHLKKFL
-21 NVMRIS
+21 NIMRIS
-27 ILFLF
+27 TLLLF
-32 VSILASY
+32 VCIFASY
-39 ASNVNSQTAKVNIT
+39 ASDLSSQTAKVNIANT
-53 SARMTIGT
+53 RMTIGD
-61 FIRQVEKETG
+61 FIKQVEKETG

-76 NKEEIDANKTI
+76 NKGEIDANRTV
-87 SLKKGKNTVVDCL
+87 SLKKGNNTVGDCL
-100 NTIFDGSGVSFVF
+100 NRIFDGTGVSFVF
-113 DDGYVVLTKHAQ
+113 DDGYVVLTKHSQTQA
-125 ETAISQQ
+125 TVSQQ
-132 AGKVVKGIVTDETG
+132 SGKLVKGAVTDESG

-152 NIFVKGTNL
+152 NVFIKGTTV

-182 VVSYIGYVEQQI
+182 VISYIGYVEQQI

-201 WAIILKEDAQNLDEV
+201 WSIVLKEDAQNLDEV

-230 TAVTTIKAEALQN
+230 TAVTTIKSDVLQN
-243 RPVQTI
+243 RPVQTV

-262 TSKGAPGESPS
+262 TAKGAPGESPK
-273 LQLRGSSM
+273 LQLRGSSV
-281 LKSSTAETDKETLP
+281 LKSDNS
-295 RLRSETSGPL
+295 SEPL

-327 VLKDAASAAIY
+327 VLKDAASSAIY

-371 PMYMPK
+371 PMYMPQ

-397 APVYSDEDIAMFA
+397 APIYTDEDISKFA

-448 YLVSAGVDHQTGVF
+448 YLVSAGVDHQTGIF

-470 NVRSSTDITIT
+470 NVRSSTDISIT
-481 KKFGIS
+481 KKFGVS
-487 FDMRYQLRDME
+487 FDIRYQLRDMD
-498 ALNSQEDLY
+498 ALNNQEDIY
-507 KQLIVADPT
+507 KQLIQADPT

-543 GRKLTNR
+543 GQKYTNR

-555 IFKLDYEFIEGLK
+555 IFKLDYEIIDGLK
-568 FTGIANVRYT
+568 FTGIANVKYT
-578 FQNEESRARK
+578 FKNEESRARK
-588 TFYKN
+588 VFYKN
-593 YFTGEEFENGQN
+593 YFTQEVFENGEN
-605 TFTDRR
+605 SFSDRR

-621 LLNYKKSFGVH
+621 LLNYKKSFGIH
-632 TLDILAGYQQE
+632 NLDILAGYQQE
-643 SENTDWLKG
+643 SENSDWLKG
-652 ARSGYPTDILWELN
+652 ARSGYPTDIIWELN

-673 SNDGDGEHWA
+673 SNDGNGEHWA

-695 DNKFIL
+695 DNKYIL
-701 SVSMRSDASSRF
+701 SLSMRSDASSRF

-723 SVAGAWRLSQE
+723 SVAAAWRISQE
-734 SFMEGTRSFL
+734 SFMKGTRSWL
-744 DDLKVRVSW
+744 DDLKIRASW

-780 VYQQTASLKTIG
+780 TYQQIASLKTIG
-792 NTDLTWE
+792 NQELTWE
-799 HTDMLNFGLDV
+799 HSDMLNFGLDV
-810 KMLNSRLNFT
+810 KVLNSRLNFT
-820 GDYYIKNTKD
+820 GEYYIKNTKD

-846 NMNIGEV
+846 NMNVGEV
-853 RNKGWELTLSWN
+853 RNKGWELSLSWN

-883 NEVIDL
+883 NEVVDL

-905 LPYNSIYGYE
+905 LPFNSIYGYE

-1002 PFYDSSIFEH
+1002 PFFDSSIFKH

-1020 NTGARYPR
+1020 NTGAKYPR

-1062 IPREILRSAGFDRVR
+1062 IPREILRLAGFDRVR

-1097 ESDKSVSY
+1097 ESEKSVSY

>member
-7 SIFLFQRKHFKKFF
+7 SIFLYQRKHLKKFL
-21 NVMRIS
+21 NIMRIS
-27 ILFLF
+27 TLLLF
-32 VSILASY
+32 VCIFASY
-39 ASNVNSQTAKVNIT
+39 ASDLSSQTAKVNIANT
-53 SARMTIGT
+53 RMTIGD
-61 FIRQVEKETG
+61 FIKQVEKETG

-76 NKEEIDANKTI
+76 NKGEIDANRTV
-87 SLKKGKNTVVDCL
+87 SLKKGNNTVGDCL
-100 NTIFDGSGVSFVF
+100 NRIFDGTGVSFVF
-113 DDGYVVLTKHAQ
+113 DDGYVVLTKHSQTQA
-125 ETAISQQ
+125 AVSQQ
-132 AGKVVKGIVTDETG
+132 SGKLVKGAVTDESG

-152 NIFVKGTNL
+152 NVFIKGTTV

-182 VVSYIGYVEQQI
+182 VISYIGYVEQQI

-201 WAIILKEDAQNLDEV
+201 WSIVLKEDAQNLDEV

-230 TAVTTIKAEALQN
+230 TAVTTIKSDVLQN
-243 RPVQTI
+243 RPVQTV

-262 TSKGAPGESPS
+262 TAKGAPGESPK
-273 LQLRGSSM
+273 LQLRGSSV
-281 LKSSTAETDKETLP
+281 LKSDNS
-295 RLRSETSGPL
+295 SEPL

-327 VLKDAASAAIY
+327 VLKDAASSAIY

-371 PMYMPK
+371 PMYMPQ

-397 APVYSDEDIAMFA
+397 APIYTDEDISKFA

-448 YLVSAGVDHQTGVF
+448 YLVSAGVDHQTGIF

-470 NVRSSTDITIT
+470 NVRSSTDISIT

-487 FDMRYQLRDME
+487 FDIRYQLRDMD
-498 ALNSQEDLY
+498 ALNNQEDIY
-507 KQLIVADPT
+507 KQLIQADPT

-543 GRKLTNR
+543 GQKYTNR

-555 IFKLDYEFIEGLK
+555 IFKLDYEIIDGLK
-568 FTGIANVRYT
+568 FTGIANVKYT
-578 FQNEESRARK
+578 FKNEESRARK
-588 TFYKN
+588 VFYKN
-593 YFTGEEFENGQN
+593 YFTQEVFENGEN
-605 TFTDRR
+605 SFSDRR

-621 LLNYKKSFGVH
+621 LLNYKKSFGIH
-632 TLDILAGYQQE
+632 NLDILAGYQQE
-643 SENTDWLKG
+643 SENSDWLKG
-652 ARSGYPTDILWELN
+652 ARSGYPTDIIWELN

-673 SNDGDGEHWA
+673 SNDGNGEHWA

-695 DNKFIL
+695 DNKYIL
-701 SVSMRSDASSRF
+701 SLSMRSDASSRF

-723 SVAGAWRLSQE
+723 SVAAAWRISQE
-734 SFMEGTRSFL
+734 SFMKGIRSWL
-744 DDLKVRVSW
+744 DDLKIRASW

-780 VYQQTASLKTIG
+780 TYQQIASLKTIG
-792 NTDLTWE
+792 NQELTWE
-799 HTDMLNFGLDV
+799 HSDMLNFGLDV
-810 KMLNSRLNFT
+810 KVLNSRLNFT
-820 GDYYIKNTKD
+820 GEYYIKNTKD

-846 NMNIGEV
+846 NMNVGEV
-853 RNKGWELTLSWN
+853 RNKGWELSLSWN

-877 NLSDNR
+877 NLYDNR

-889 GDTGPWKG
+889 GGTRPFKG
-897 SNTYTEVG
+897 SNT
-905 LPYNSIYGYE
+905 
-915 SMGLFQ
+915 
-921 SDEEVANAPF
+921 
-931 QNSNTAAG
+931 
-939 DIRYKNQNGD
+939 
-949 DKIDANDR
+949 
-957 VVIGDPNPHFL
+957 
-968 YGVNLGF
+968 
-975 DYKNF
+975 
-980 DLNMFFQGIGQK
+980 
-992 DRVIMDNFVR
+992 
-1002 PFYDSSIFEH
+1002 
-1012 HLDYWTPE
+1012 
-1020 NTGARYPR
+1020 
-1028 ILNKDDGTHNYQQSD
+1028 
-1043 YWMIN
+1043 
-1048 AGYFRMKNLQIGYT
+1048 
-1062 IPREILRSAGFDRVR
+1062 
-1077 VYFSA
+1077 
-1082 NNLFTV
+1082 
-1088 SDFVPGMDP
+1088 
-1097 ESDKSVSY
+1097 
-1105 PFARTYSFGLN
+1105 
-1116 VQF
+1116 

>member
-7 SIFLFQRKHFKKFF
+7 SIFLYQRKHLKKFL
-21 NVMRIS
+21 NIMRIS
-27 ILFLF
+27 TLLLF
-32 VSILASY
+32 VCIFASY
-39 ASNVNSQTAKVNIT
+39 ASDLSSQTAKVNIANT
-53 SARMTIGT
+53 RMTIGD
-61 FIRQVEKETG
+61 FIKQVEKETG

-76 NKEEIDANKTI
+76 NKGEIDANRTV
-87 SLKKGKNTVVDCL
+87 SLKKGNNTVGDCL
-100 NTIFDGSGVSFVF
+100 NRIFDGTGVSFVF
-113 DDGYVVLTKHAQ
+113 DDGYVVLTKHSQTQA
-125 ETAISQQ
+125 AVSQQ
-132 AGKVVKGIVTDETG
+132 SGKLVKGAVTDESG

-152 NIFVKGTNL
+152 NVFIKGTTV

-182 VVSYIGYVEQQI
+182 VISYIGYVEQQI

-201 WAIILKEDAQNLDEV
+201 WSIVLKEDAQNLDEV

-230 TAVTTIKAEALQN
+230 TAVTTIKSDVLQN
-243 RPVQTI
+243 RPVQTV

-262 TSKGAPGESPS
+262 TAKGAPGESPK
-273 LQLRGSSM
+273 LQLRGSSV
-281 LKSSTAETDKETLP
+281 LKSDNS
-295 RLRSETSGPL
+295 SEPL

-327 VLKDAASAAIY
+327 VLKDAASSAIY

-371 PMYMPK
+371 PMYMPQ

-397 APVYSDEDIAMFA
+397 APIYTDEDISKFA

-448 YLVSAGVDHQTGVF
+448 YLVSAGIDHQTGIF

-470 NVRSSTDITIT
+470 NVRSSTDISIT

-487 FDMRYQLRDME
+487 FDIRYQLRDMD
-498 ALNSQEDLY
+498 ALNNQEDIY
-507 KQLIVADPT
+507 KQLIQADPT

-543 GRKLTNR
+543 GQKYTNR

-555 IFKLDYEFIEGLK
+555 IFKLDYEIIDGLK
-568 FTGIANVRYT
+568 FTGIANVKYT
-578 FQNEESRARK
+578 FKNEESRARK
-588 TFYKN
+588 VFYKN
-593 YFTGEEFENGQN
+593 YFTQEVFENGEN
-605 TFTDRR
+605 SFSDRR

-621 LLNYKKSFGVH
+621 LLNYKKSFGIH
-632 TLDILAGYQQE
+632 NLDILAGYQQE
-643 SENTDWLKG
+643 SENSDWLKG
-652 ARSGYPTDILWELN
+652 ARSGYPTDIIWELN

-673 SNDGDGEHWA
+673 SNDGNGEHWA

-695 DNKFIL
+695 DNKYIL
-701 SVSMRSDASSRF
+701 SLSMRSDASSRF

-723 SVAGAWRLSQE
+723 SVAAAWRISQE
-734 SFMEGTRSFL
+734 SFMKGIRSWL
-744 DDLKVRVSW
+744 DDLKIRASW

-780 VYQQTASLKTIG
+780 TYQQIASLKTIG
-792 NTDLTWE
+792 NQELTWE
-799 HTDMLNFGLDV
+799 HSDMLNLGLDV
-810 KMLNSRLNFT
+810 KVLNSRLNFT
-820 GDYYIKNTKD
+820 GEYYIKNTKD

-846 NMNIGEV
+846 NMNVGEV
-853 RNKGWELTLSWN
+853 RNKGWELSLSWN

-883 NEVIDL
+883 NEVVDL

-905 LPYNSIYGYE
+905 LPFNSIYGYE

-1020 NTGARYPR
+1020 NTGAKYPR

-1062 IPREILRSAGFDRVR
+1062 IPREILRPAGFDRVR

-1097 ESDKSVSY
+1097 ESEKSVSY

>member
-1 MEKYAL
+1 
-7 SIFLFQRKHFKKFF
+7 
-21 NVMRIS
+21 
-27 ILFLF
+27 
-32 VSILASY
+32 
-39 ASNVNSQTAKVNIT
+39 
-53 SARMTIGT
+53 
-61 FIRQVEKETG
+61 
-71 YMFVY
+71 
-76 NKEEIDANKTI
+76 
-87 SLKKGKNTVVDCL
+87 
-100 NTIFDGSGVSFVF
+100 
-113 DDGYVVLTKHAQ
+113 
-125 ETAISQQ
+125 
-132 AGKVVKGIVTDETG
+132 
-146 LSVIGA
+146 
-152 NIFVKGTNL
+152 
-161 GTITDMEGN
+161 MEGN

-182 VVSYIGYVEQQI
+182 VISYIGYVEQQI

-201 WAIILKEDAQNLDEV
+201 WSIVLKEDAQNLDEV

-230 TAVTTIKAEALQN
+230 TAVTTIKSDVLQN
-243 RPVQTI
+243 RPVQTV

-262 TSKGAPGESPS
+262 TAKGAPGESPK
-273 LQLRGSSM
+273 LQLRGSSV
-281 LKSSTAETDKETLP
+281 LKSDNS
-295 RLRSETSGPL
+295 SEPL

-327 VLKDAASAAIY
+327 VLKDAASSAIY

-371 PMYMPK
+371 PMYMPQ

-397 APVYSDEDIAMFA
+397 APIYTDEDISKFA

-448 YLVSAGVDHQTGVF
+448 YLVSAGVDHQTGIF

-470 NVRSSTDITIT
+470 NVRSSTDISIT

-487 FDMRYQLRDME
+487 FDIRYQLRDMD
-498 ALNSQEDLY
+498 ALNNQEDIY
-507 KQLIVADPT
+507 KQLIQADPT

-543 GRKLTNR
+543 GQKYTNR

-555 IFKLDYEFIEGLK
+555 IFKLDYEIIDGLK
-568 FTGIANVRYT
+568 FTGIANVKYT
-578 FQNEESRARK
+578 FKNEESRARK
-588 TFYKN
+588 VFYKN
-593 YFTGEEFENGQN
+593 YFTQEVFENGEN
-605 TFTDRR
+605 SFSDRR

-621 LLNYKKSFGVH
+621 LLNYKKSFGIH
-632 TLDILAGYQQE
+632 NLDILAGYQQE
-643 SENTDWLKG
+643 SENSDWLKG
-652 ARSGYPTDILWELN
+652 VRSGYPTDIIWELN

-673 SNDGDGEHWA
+673 SNDGNGEHWA

-695 DNKFIL
+695 DNKYIL
-701 SVSMRSDASSRF
+701 SLSMRSDASSRF

-723 SVAGAWRLSQE
+723 SVAAAWRISQE
-734 SFMEGTRSFL
+734 SFMKGIRSWL
-744 DDLKVRVSW
+744 DDLKIRASW

-780 VYQQTASLKTIG
+780 TYQQIASLKTIG
-792 NTDLTWE
+792 NQELTWE
-799 HTDMLNFGLDV
+799 HSDMLNLGLDV
-810 KMLNSRLNFT
+810 KVLNSRLNFT
-820 GDYYIKNTKD
+820 GEYYIKNTKD

-846 NMNIGEV
+846 NMNVGEV
-853 RNKGWELTLSWN
+853 RNKGWELSLSWN

-889 GDTGPWKG
+889 GGTGPWKG
-897 SNTYTEVG
+897 SNTYTDVG
-905 LPYNSIYGYE
+905 LPFNSIYGYE

-949 DKIDANDR
+949 NKIDANDR

-1020 NTGARYPR
+1020 NTGAKYPR

-1062 IPREILRSAGFDRVR
+1062 IPREILRPAGFDRVR

-1097 ESDKSVSY
+1097 ESEKSVSY

>member
-1 MEKYAL
+1 
-7 SIFLFQRKHFKKFF
+7 
-21 NVMRIS
+21 MRIS
-27 ILFLF
+27 TLLLF
-32 VSILASY
+32 VCIFTSY
-39 ASNVNSQTAKVNIT
+39 ASDLSSQTAKVNIANT
-53 SARMTIGT
+53 RMTIGD
-61 FIRQVEKETG
+61 FIKQVEKETG

-76 NKEEIDANKTI
+76 NKGEIDANRTV
-87 SLKKGKNTVVDCL
+87 SLKKGNNTVGDCL
-100 NTIFDGSGVSFVF
+100 NRIFDGTGVSFVF
-113 DDGYVVLTKHAQ
+113 DDGYVVLTKHSQTQA
-125 ETAISQQ
+125 AVSQQ
-132 AGKVVKGIVTDETG
+132 SGKLVKGAVADENG

-152 NIFVKGTNL
+152 NVFIKGTTI

-182 VVSYIGYVEQQI
+182 VISYIGYVEQQI

-201 WAIILKEDAQNLDEV
+201 WSIVLKEDAQNLDEV

-230 TAVTTIKAEALQN
+230 TAVTTVKSDVLQN
-243 RPVQTI
+243 RPVQTV

-262 TSKGAPGESPS
+262 TAKGAPGESPK
-273 LQLRGSSM
+273 LQLRGSSV
-281 LKSSTAETDKETLP
+281 LKSDNS
-295 RLRSETSGPL
+295 SEPL

-327 VLKDAASAAIY
+327 VLKDAASSAIY

-360 FRYNGSVGVNT
+360 FRYNGSIGVNT

-397 APVYSDEDIAMFA
+397 APIYTDEDISKFA

-448 YLVSAGVDHQTGVF
+448 YLVSAGVDHQTGIF

-470 NVRSSTDITIT
+470 NVRSSTDISIT

-487 FDMRYQLRDME
+487 FDIRYQLRDMD
-498 ALNSQEDLY
+498 ALNNQEDIY
-507 KQLIVADPT
+507 KQLIQADPT

-543 GRKLTNR
+543 GQKYTNR

-555 IFKLDYEFIEGLK
+555 IFKLDYEIIDGLK
-568 FTGIANVRYT
+568 FTGIANVKYT
-578 FQNEESRARK
+578 FKNEESRARK
-588 TFYKN
+588 VFYKN
-593 YFTGEEFENGQN
+593 YFTQEVFENGEN
-605 TFTDRR
+605 SFSDRR

-621 LLNYKKSFGVH
+621 LLNYKKSFGIH
-632 TLDILAGYQQE
+632 NLDILAGYQQE
-643 SENTDWLKG
+643 SENSDWLKG
-652 ARSGYPTDILWELN
+652 ARSGYPTDIIWELN

-673 SNDGDGEHWA
+673 SNDGNGEHWA

-695 DNKFIL
+695 DNKYIL
-701 SVSMRSDASSRF
+701 SLSMRSDASSRF

-723 SVAGAWRLSQE
+723 SVAAAWRISQE
-734 SFMEGTRSFL
+734 SFMKGTRSWL
-744 DDLKVRVSW
+744 DDLKIRASW

-780 VYQQTASLKTIG
+780 TYQQIASLKTIG
-792 NTDLTWE
+792 NQELTWE
-799 HTDMLNFGLDV
+799 HSDMLNFGLDV

-820 GDYYIKNTKD
+820 GEYYIKNTKD

-846 NMNIGEV
+846 NMNVGEV
-853 RNKGWELTLSWN
+853 RNKGWELSLSWN

-889 GDTGPWKG
+889 GGTGPWKG
-897 SNTYTEVG
+897 SNTYTDVG
-905 LPYNSIYGYE
+905 LPFNSIYGYE

-1002 PFYDSSIFEH
+1002 PFFDSSIFKH

-1020 NTGARYPR
+1020 NAGAKYPR

-1062 IPREILRSAGFDRVR
+1062 IPREILRPAGFDRVR

-1097 ESDKSVSY
+1097 ESEKSVSY

>member
-7 SIFLFQRKHFKKFF
+7 SIFLYQRKHLKKFL
-21 NVMRIS
+21 NIMRIS
-27 ILFLF
+27 TLLLF
-32 VSILASY
+32 VCIFASY
-39 ASNVNSQTAKVNIT
+39 ASDLSSQTAKVNIANT
-53 SARMTIGT
+53 RMTIGD
-61 FIRQVEKETG
+61 FIKQVEKETG

-76 NKEEIDANKTI
+76 NKGEIDANRTV
-87 SLKKGKNTVVDCL
+87 SLKKGNNTVGDCL
-100 NTIFDGSGVSFVF
+100 NRIFDGTGVSFVF
-113 DDGYVVLTKHAQ
+113 DDGYVVLTKHSQTQA
-125 ETAISQQ
+125 AVSQQ
-132 AGKVVKGIVTDETG
+132 SGKLVKGAVTDESG

-152 NIFVKGTNL
+152 NVFIKGTTV

-182 VVSYIGYVEQQI
+182 VISYIGYVEQQI

-201 WAIILKEDAQNLDEV
+201 WSIVLKEDAQNLDEV

-230 TAVTTIKAEALQN
+230 TAVTTIKSDVLQN
-243 RPVQTI
+243 RPVQTV

-262 TSKGAPGESPS
+262 TAKGAPGESPK
-273 LQLRGSSM
+273 LQLRGSSV
-281 LKSSTAETDKETLP
+281 LKSDNS
-295 RLRSETSGPL
+295 SEPL

-327 VLKDAASAAIY
+327 VLKDAASSAIY

-371 PMYMPK
+371 PMYMPQ

-397 APVYSDEDIAMFA
+397 APIYTDEDISKFA

-448 YLVSAGVDHQTGVF
+448 YLVSAGVDHQTGIF

-470 NVRSSTDITIT
+470 NVRSSTDISIT

-487 FDMRYQLRDME
+487 FDIRYQLRDMD
-498 ALNSQEDLY
+498 ALNNQEDIY
-507 KQLIVADPT
+507 KQLIQADPT

-543 GRKLTNR
+543 GQKYTNR

-555 IFKLDYEFIEGLK
+555 IFKLDYEIIDGLK
-568 FTGIANVRYT
+568 FTGIANVKYT
-578 FQNEESRARK
+578 FKNEESRARK
-588 TFYKN
+588 VFYKN
-593 YFTGEEFENGQN
+593 YFTQEVFENGEN
-605 TFTDRR
+605 SFSDRR

-621 LLNYKKSFGVH
+621 LLNYKKSFGIH
-632 TLDILAGYQQE
+632 NLDILAGYQQE
-643 SENTDWLKG
+643 SENSDWLKG
-652 ARSGYPTDILWELN
+652 ARSGYPTDIIWELN

-673 SNDGDGEHWA
+673 SNDGNGEHWA

-695 DNKFIL
+695 DNKYIL
-701 SVSMRSDASSRF
+701 SLSMRSDASSRF

-723 SVAGAWRLSQE
+723 SVAAAWRISQE
-734 SFMEGTRSFL
+734 SFMKGIRSWL
-744 DDLKVRVSW
+744 DDLKIRASW

-780 VYQQTASLKTIG
+780 TYQQIASLKTIG
-792 NTDLTWE
+792 NQELTWE
-799 HTDMLNFGLDV
+799 HSDMLNFGLDV
-810 KMLNSRLNFT
+810 KVLNSRLNFT
-820 GDYYIKNTKD
+820 GEYYIKNTKD

-846 NMNIGEV
+846 NMNVGEV
-853 RNKGWELTLSWN
+853 RNKGWELSLSWN

-889 GDTGPWKG
+889 GGTGPWKG
-897 SNTYTEVG
+897 SNTYTDVG
-905 LPYNSIYGYE
+905 LPFNSIYGYE

-949 DKIDANDR
+949 NKIDANDR

-1020 NTGARYPR
+1020 NTGAKYPR

-1062 IPREILRSAGFDRVR
+1062 IPREILRPAGFDRVR

-1097 ESDKSVSY
+1097 ESEKSVSY

>member
-7 SIFLFQRKHFKKFF
+7 SIFLYQRKHLKKFL
-21 NVMRIS
+21 NIMRIS
-27 ILFLF
+27 TLLLF
-32 VSILASY
+32 VCIFASY
-39 ASNVNSQTAKVNIT
+39 ASDLSSQTAKVNIANT
-53 SARMTIGT
+53 RMTIGD
-61 FIRQVEKETG
+61 FIKQVEKETG

-76 NKEEIDANKTI
+76 NKGEIDANRTV
-87 SLKKGKNTVVDCL
+87 SLKKGNNTVGDCL
-100 NTIFDGSGVSFVF
+100 NRIFDGTGVSFVF
-113 DDGYVVLTKHAQ
+113 DDGYVVLTKHSQTQA
-125 ETAISQQ
+125 AVSQQ
-132 AGKVVKGIVTDETG
+132 SGKLVKGAVTDESG

-152 NIFVKGTNL
+152 NVFIKGTTV

-182 VVSYIGYVEQQI
+182 VISYIGYVEQQI

-201 WAIILKEDAQNLDEV
+201 WSIVLKEDAQNLDEV

-230 TAVTTIKAEALQN
+230 TAVTTIKSDVLQN
-243 RPVQTI
+243 RPVQTV

-262 TSKGAPGESPS
+262 TAKGAPGESPK
-273 LQLRGSSM
+273 LQLRGSSV
-281 LKSSTAETDKETLP
+281 LKSDNS
-295 RLRSETSGPL
+295 SEPL

-327 VLKDAASAAIY
+327 VLKDAASSAIY

-371 PMYMPK
+371 PMYMPQ

-397 APVYSDEDIAMFA
+397 APIYTDEDISKFA

-448 YLVSAGVDHQTGVF
+448 YLVSAGVDHQTGIF

-470 NVRSSTDITIT
+470 NVRSSTDISIT

-487 FDMRYQLRDME
+487 FDIRYQLRDMD
-498 ALNSQEDLY
+498 ALNNQEDIY
-507 KQLIVADPT
+507 KQLIQADPT

-543 GRKLTNR
+543 GQKYTNR

-555 IFKLDYEFIEGLK
+555 IFKLDYEIIDGLE
-568 FTGIANVRYT
+568 FTGIANVKYT
-578 FQNEESRARK
+578 FKNEESRARK
-588 TFYKN
+588 VFHKN
-593 YFTGEEFENGQN
+593 YFTQEVFENGEN
-605 TFTDRR
+605 SFSDRR

-621 LLNYKKSFGVH
+621 LLNYKKSFGIH
-632 TLDILAGYQQE
+632 NLDILAGYQQE
-643 SENTDWLKG
+643 SENSDWLKG
-652 ARSGYPTDILWELN
+652 ARSGYPTDIIWELN

-673 SNDGDGEHWA
+673 SNDGNGEHWA

-695 DNKFIL
+695 DNKYIL
-701 SVSMRSDASSRF
+701 SLSMRSDASSRF

-723 SVAGAWRLSQE
+723 SVAAAWRISQE
-734 SFMEGTRSFL
+734 SFMKGIRSWL
-744 DDLKVRVSW
+744 DDLKIRASW

-780 VYQQTASLKTIG
+780 TYQQIASLKTIG
-792 NTDLTWE
+792 NQELTWE
-799 HTDMLNFGLDV
+799 HSDMLNFGLDV
-810 KMLNSRLNFT
+810 KVLNSRLNFT
-820 GDYYIKNTKD
+820 GEYYIKNTKD

-846 NMNIGEV
+846 NMNVGEV
-853 RNKGWELTLSWN
+853 RNKGWELSLSWN

-883 NEVIDL
+883 NEVVDL

-905 LPYNSIYGYE
+905 LPFNSIYGYE

-1020 NTGARYPR
+1020 NTGAKYPR

-1062 IPREILRSAGFDRVR
+1062 IPREILRPAGFDRVR

-1097 ESDKSVSY
+1097 ESEKSVSY

>member
-7 SIFLFQRKHFKKFF
+7 SIFLYQRKHLKKFL
-21 NVMRIS
+21 NIMRIS
-27 ILFLF
+27 TLLLF
-32 VSILASY
+32 VCIFASY
-39 ASNVNSQTAKVNIT
+39 ASDLSSQTAKVNIANT
-53 SARMTIGT
+53 RMTIGD
-61 FIRQVEKETG
+61 FIKQVEKETG

-76 NKEEIDANKTI
+76 NKGEIDANRTV
-87 SLKKGKNTVVDCL
+87 SLKKGNNTVGDCL
-100 NTIFDGSGVSFVF
+100 NRIFDGTGVSFVF
-113 DDGYVVLTKHAQ
+113 DDGYVVLTKHSQTQA
-125 ETAISQQ
+125 AVSQQ
-132 AGKVVKGIVTDETG
+132 SGKLVKGAVTDESG

-152 NIFVKGTNL
+152 NVFIKGTTV

-182 VVSYIGYVEQQI
+182 VISYIGYVEQQI

-201 WAIILKEDAQNLDEV
+201 WSIVLKEDAQNLDEV

-230 TAVTTIKAEALQN
+230 TAVTTIKSDVLQN
-243 RPVQTI
+243 RPVQTV

-262 TSKGAPGESPS
+262 TAKGAPGESPK
-273 LQLRGSSM
+273 LQLRGSSV
-281 LKSSTAETDKETLP
+281 LKSDNS
-295 RLRSETSGPL
+295 SEPL

-327 VLKDAASAAIY
+327 VLKDAASSAIY

-371 PMYMPK
+371 PMYMPQ

-397 APVYSDEDIAMFA
+397 APIYTDEDISKFA

-448 YLVSAGVDHQTGVF
+448 YLVSAGIDHQTGIF

-470 NVRSSTDITIT
+470 NVRSSTDISIT

-487 FDMRYQLRDME
+487 FDIRYQLRDMD
-498 ALNSQEDLY
+498 ALNNQEDIY
-507 KQLIVADPT
+507 KQLIQADPT

-543 GRKLTNR
+543 GQKYTNR

-555 IFKLDYEFIEGLK
+555 IFKLDYEIIDGLK
-568 FTGIANVRYT
+568 FTGIANVKYT
-578 FQNEESRARK
+578 FKNKESRARK
-588 TFYKN
+588 VFYKN
-593 YFTGEEFENGQN
+593 YFTQEVFENGEN
-605 TFTDRR
+605 SFSDRR

-621 LLNYKKSFGVH
+621 LLNYKKSFGIH
-632 TLDILAGYQQE
+632 NLDILAGYQQE
-643 SENTDWLKG
+643 SENSDWLKG
-652 ARSGYPTDILWELN
+652 ARSGYPTDIIWELN

-673 SNDGDGEHWA
+673 SNDGNGEHWA

-695 DNKFIL
+695 DNKYIL
-701 SVSMRSDASSRF
+701 SLSMRSDASSRF

-723 SVAGAWRLSQE
+723 SVAAAWRISQE
-734 SFMEGTRSFL
+734 SFMKGIRSWL
-744 DDLKVRVSW
+744 DDLKIRASW

-780 VYQQTASLKTIG
+780 TYQQIASLKTIG
-792 NTDLTWE
+792 NQELTWE
-799 HTDMLNFGLDV
+799 HSDMLNLGLDV
-810 KMLNSRLNFT
+810 KVLNSRLNFT
-820 GDYYIKNTKD
+820 GEYYIKNTKD

-846 NMNIGEV
+846 NMNVGEV
-853 RNKGWELTLSWN
+853 RNKGWELSLSWN

-883 NEVIDL
+883 NEVVDL

-905 LPYNSIYGYE
+905 LPFNSIYGYE

-949 DKIDANDR
+949 NKIDANDR

-1020 NTGARYPR
+1020 NTGAKYPR

-1062 IPREILRSAGFDRVR
+1062 IPREILRPAGFDRVR

-1097 ESDKSVSY
+1097 ESEKSVSY

>member
-1 MEKYAL
+1 
-7 SIFLFQRKHFKKFF
+7 
-21 NVMRIS
+21 MRIS
-27 ILFLF
+27 TLLLF
-32 VSILASY
+32 VCIFASY
-39 ASNVNSQTAKVNIT
+39 ASDLSSQTAKVNIANT
-53 SARMTIGT
+53 RMTIGD
-61 FIRQVEKETG
+61 FIKQVEKETG

-76 NKEEIDANKTI
+76 NKGEIDANRTV
-87 SLKKGKNTVVDCL
+87 SLKKGNNTVGDCL
-100 NTIFDGSGVSFVF
+100 NRIFDGTGVSFVF
-113 DDGYVVLTKHAQ
+113 DDGYVVLTKHSQTQA
-125 ETAISQQ
+125 AVSQQ
-132 AGKVVKGIVTDETG
+132 SGKLVKGAVTDESG

-152 NIFVKGTNL
+152 NVFIKGTTV

-182 VVSYIGYVEQQI
+182 VISYIGYVEQQI

-201 WAIILKEDAQNLDEV
+201 WSIVLKEDAQNLDEV

-230 TAVTTIKAEALQN
+230 TAVTTIKSDVLQN
-243 RPVQTI
+243 RPVQTV

-262 TSKGAPGESPS
+262 TAKGAPGESPK
-273 LQLRGSSM
+273 LQLRGSSV
-281 LKSSTAETDKETLP
+281 LKSDNS
-295 RLRSETSGPL
+295 SEPL

-327 VLKDAASAAIY
+327 VLKDAASSAIY

-371 PMYMPK
+371 PMYMPQ

-397 APVYSDEDIAMFA
+397 APIYTDEDISKFA

-448 YLVSAGVDHQTGVF
+448 YLVSAGIDHQTGIF

-470 NVRSSTDITIT
+470 NVRSSTDISIT

-487 FDMRYQLRDME
+487 FDIRYQLRDMD
-498 ALNSQEDLY
+498 ALNNQEDIY
-507 KQLIVADPT
+507 KQLIQADPT

-543 GRKLTNR
+543 GQKYTNR

-555 IFKLDYEFIEGLK
+555 IFKLDYEIIDGLK
-568 FTGIANVRYT
+568 FTGIANVKYT
-578 FQNEESRARK
+578 FKNKESRARK
-588 TFYKN
+588 VFYKN
-593 YFTGEEFENGQN
+593 YFTQEVFENGEN
-605 TFTDRR
+605 SFSDRR

-621 LLNYKKSFGVH
+621 LLNYKKSFGIH
-632 TLDILAGYQQE
+632 NLDILAGYQQE
-643 SENTDWLKG
+643 SENSDWLKG
-652 ARSGYPTDILWELN
+652 ARSGYPTDIIWELN

-673 SNDGDGEHWA
+673 SNDGNGEHWA

-695 DNKFIL
+695 DNKYIL
-701 SVSMRSDASSRF
+701 SLSMRSDASSRF

-723 SVAGAWRLSQE
+723 SVAAAWRISQE
-734 SFMEGTRSFL
+734 SFMKGIRSWL
-744 DDLKVRVSW
+744 DDLKIRASW

-780 VYQQTASLKTIG
+780 TYQQIASLKTIG
-792 NTDLTWE
+792 NQELTWE
-799 HTDMLNFGLDV
+799 HSDMLNLGLDV
-810 KMLNSRLNFT
+810 KVLNSRLNFT
-820 GDYYIKNTKD
+820 GEYYIKNTKD

-846 NMNIGEV
+846 NMNVGEV
-853 RNKGWELTLSWN
+853 RNKGWELSLSWN

-883 NEVIDL
+883 NEVVDL

-905 LPYNSIYGYE
+905 LPFNSIYGYE

-949 DKIDANDR
+949 NKIDANDR

-1020 NTGARYPR
+1020 NTGAKYPR

-1062 IPREILRSAGFDRVR
+1062 IPREILRPAGFDRVR

-1097 ESDKSVSY
+1097 ESEKSVSY

>member
-7 SIFLFQRKHFKKFF
+7 SIFLYQRKHLKKFL
-21 NVMRIS
+21 NIMRIS
-27 ILFLF
+27 TLLLF
-32 VSILASY
+32 VCIFASY
-39 ASNVNSQTAKVNIT
+39 ASDLSSQTAKVNIANT
-53 SARMTIGT
+53 RMTIGD
-61 FIRQVEKETG
+61 FIKQVEKETG

-76 NKEEIDANKTI
+76 NKGEIDANRTV
-87 SLKKGKNTVVDCL
+87 SLKKGNNTVGDCL
-100 NTIFDGSGVSFVF
+100 NRIFDGTGVSFVF
-113 DDGYVVLTKHAQ
+113 DDGYVVLTKHSQTQA
-125 ETAISQQ
+125 AVSQQ
-132 AGKVVKGIVTDETG
+132 SGKLVKGAVTDESG

-152 NIFVKGTNL
+152 NVFIKGTTV

-182 VVSYIGYVEQQI
+182 VISYIGYVEQQI

-201 WAIILKEDAQNLDEV
+201 WSIVLKEDAQNLDEV

-230 TAVTTIKAEALQN
+230 TAVTTIKSDVLQN
-243 RPVQTI
+243 RPVQSV

-262 TSKGAPGESPS
+262 TAKGAPGESPK
-273 LQLRGSSM
+273 LQLRGSSV
-281 LKSSTAETDKETLP
+281 LKSDNS
-295 RLRSETSGPL
+295 SEPL

-327 VLKDAASAAIY
+327 VLKDAASSAIY

-371 PMYMPK
+371 PMYMPQ

-397 APVYSDEDIAMFA
+397 APIYTDEDISKFA

-448 YLVSAGVDHQTGVF
+448 YLVSAGIDHQTGIF

-470 NVRSSTDITIT
+470 NVRSSTDISIT

-487 FDMRYQLRDME
+487 FDIRYQLRDMD
-498 ALNSQEDLY
+498 ALNNQEDIY
-507 KQLIVADPT
+507 KQLIQADPT

-543 GRKLTNR
+543 GQKYTNR

-555 IFKLDYEFIEGLK
+555 IFKLDYEIIDGLK
-568 FTGIANVRYT
+568 FTGIANVKYT
-578 FQNEESRARK
+578 FKNEESRARK
-588 TFYKN
+588 VFYKN
-593 YFTGEEFENGQN
+593 YFTQEVFENGEN
-605 TFTDRR
+605 SFSDRR

-621 LLNYKKSFGVH
+621 LLNYKKSFGIH
-632 TLDILAGYQQE
+632 NLDILAGYQQE
-643 SENTDWLKG
+643 SENSDWLKG
-652 ARSGYPTDILWELN
+652 ARSGYPTDIIWELN

-673 SNDGDGEHWA
+673 SNDGNGEHWA

-695 DNKFIL
+695 DNKYIL
-701 SVSMRSDASSRF
+701 SLSMRSDASSRF

-723 SVAGAWRLSQE
+723 SVAAAWRISQE
-734 SFMEGTRSFL
+734 SFMKGIRSWL
-744 DDLKVRVSW
+744 DDLKIRASW

-780 VYQQTASLKTIG
+780 TYQQIASLKTIG
-792 NTDLTWE
+792 NQELTWE
-799 HTDMLNFGLDV
+799 HSDMLNLGLDV
-810 KMLNSRLNFT
+810 KVLNSRLNFT
-820 GDYYIKNTKD
+820 GEYYIKNTKD

-846 NMNIGEV
+846 NMNVGEV
-853 RNKGWELTLSWN
+853 RNKGWELSLSWN

-883 NEVIDL
+883 NEVVDL

-905 LPYNSIYGYE
+905 LPFNSIYGYE

-949 DKIDANDR
+949 NKIDANDR

-1020 NTGARYPR
+1020 NTGAKYPR

-1062 IPREILRSAGFDRVR
+1062 IPREILRPAGFDRVR

-1097 ESDKSVSY
+1097 ESEKSVSY

>member
-1 MEKYAL
+1 EKYAL
-7 SIFLFQRKHFKKFF
+7 SIFLYQRKHLKKFL
-21 NVMRIS
+21 NIMRIS
-27 ILFLF
+27 TLLLF
-32 VSILASY
+32 VCIFASY
-39 ASNVNSQTAKVNIT
+39 ASDLSSQTAKVNIANT
-53 SARMTIGT
+53 RMTIGD
-61 FIRQVEKETG
+61 FIKQVEKETG

-76 NKEEIDANKTI
+76 NKGEIDANRTV
-87 SLKKGKNTVVDCL
+87 SLKKGNNTVGDCL
-100 NTIFDGSGVSFVF
+100 NRIFDGTGVSFVF
-113 DDGYVVLTKHAQ
+113 DDGYVVLTKHSQTQA
-125 ETAISQQ
+125 AVSQQ
-132 AGKVVKGIVTDETG
+132 SGKLVKGAVTDESG

-152 NIFVKGTNL
+152 NVFIKGTTV

-182 VVSYIGYVEQQI
+182 VISYIGYVEQQI

-201 WAIILKEDAQNLDEV
+201 WSIVLKEDAQNLDEV

-230 TAVTTIKAEALQN
+230 TAVTTIKSDVLQN
-243 RPVQTI
+243 RPVQTV

-262 TSKGAPGESPS
+262 TAKGAPGESPK
-273 LQLRGSSM
+273 LQLRGSSV
-281 LKSSTAETDKETLP
+281 LKSDNS
-295 RLRSETSGPL
+295 SEPL

-327 VLKDAASAAIY
+327 VLKDAASSAIY

-371 PMYMPK
+371 PMYMPQ

-397 APVYSDEDIAMFA
+397 APIYTDEDISKFA

-448 YLVSAGVDHQTGVF
+448 YLVSAGVDHQTGIF

-470 NVRSSTDITIT
+470 NVRSSTDISIT

-487 FDMRYQLRDME
+487 FDIRYQLRDMD
-498 ALNSQEDLY
+498 ALNNQEDIY
-507 KQLIVADPT
+507 KQLIQADPT

-543 GRKLTNR
+543 GQKYTNR

-555 IFKLDYEFIEGLK
+555 IFKLDYEIIDGLK
-568 FTGIANVRYT
+568 FTGIANVKYT
-578 FQNEESRARK
+578 FKNEESRARK
-588 TFYKN
+588 VFYKN
-593 YFTGEEFENGQN
+593 YFTQEVFENGEN
-605 TFTDRR
+605 SFSDRR

-621 LLNYKKSFGVH
+621 LLNYKKSFGIH
-632 TLDILAGYQQE
+632 NLDILAGYQQE
-643 SENTDWLKG
+643 SENSDWLKG
-652 ARSGYPTDILWELN
+652 ARSGYPTDIIWELN

-673 SNDGDGEHWA
+673 SNDGNGEHWA

-695 DNKFIL
+695 DNKYIL
-701 SVSMRSDASSRF
+701 SLSMRSDASSRF

-723 SVAGAWRLSQE
+723 SVAAAWRISQE
-734 SFMEGTRSFL
+734 SFMKGIRSWL
-744 DDLKVRVSW
+744 DDLKIRASW

-780 VYQQTASLKTIG
+780 TYQQIASLKTIG
-792 NTDLTWE
+792 NQELTWE
-799 HTDMLNFGLDV
+799 HSDMLNLGLDV
-810 KMLNSRLNFT
+810 KVLNSRLNFT
-820 GDYYIKNTKD
+820 GEYYIKNTKD

-846 NMNIGEV
+846 NMNVGEV
-853 RNKGWELTLSWN
+853 RNKGWELSLSWD

-883 NEVIDL
+883 NEVVDL

-905 LPYNSIYGYE
+905 LPFNSIYGYE

-1020 NTGARYPR
+1020 NTGAKYPR

-1062 IPREILRSAGFDRVR
+1062 IPREILRPAGFDRVR

-1097 ESDKSVSY
+1097 ESEKSVSY

>member
-7 SIFLFQRKHFKKFF
+7 SIFLYQRKHLKKFL
-21 NVMRIS
+21 NIMRIS
-27 ILFLF
+27 TLLLF
-32 VSILASY
+32 VCIFASY
-39 ASNVNSQTAKVNIT
+39 ASDLSSQTAKVNIANT
-53 SARMTIGT
+53 RMTIGD
-61 FIRQVEKETG
+61 FIKQVEKETG

-76 NKEEIDANKTI
+76 NKGEIDANRTV
-87 SLKKGKNTVVDCL
+87 SLKKGNNTVGDCL
-100 NTIFDGSGVSFVF
+100 NRIFDGTGVSFVF
-113 DDGYVVLTKHAQ
+113 DDGYVVLTKHSQTQA
-125 ETAISQQ
+125 AVSQQ
-132 AGKVVKGIVTDETG
+132 SGKLVKGAVTDESG

-152 NIFVKGTNL
+152 NVFIKGTTV

-182 VVSYIGYVEQQI
+182 VISYIGYVEQQI

-201 WAIILKEDAQNLDEV
+201 WSIVLKEDAQNLDEV

-230 TAVTTIKAEALQN
+230 TAVTTIKSDVLQN
-243 RPVQTI
+243 RPVQTV

-262 TSKGAPGESPS
+262 TAKGAPGESPK
-273 LQLRGSSM
+273 LQLRGSSV
-281 LKSSTAETDKETLP
+281 LKSDNS
-295 RLRSETSGPL
+295 SEPL

-327 VLKDAASAAIY
+327 VLKDAASSAIY

-371 PMYMPK
+371 PMYMPQ

-397 APVYSDEDIAMFA
+397 APIYTDEDISKFA

-448 YLVSAGVDHQTGVF
+448 YLVSAGVDHQTGIF

-470 NVRSSTDITIT
+470 NVRSSTDISIT

-487 FDMRYQLRDME
+487 FDIRYQLRDMD
-498 ALNSQEDLY
+498 ALNNQEDIY
-507 KQLIVADPT
+507 KQLIQADPT

-543 GRKLTNR
+543 GQKYTNR

-555 IFKLDYEFIEGLK
+555 IFKLDYEIIDGLK
-568 FTGIANVRYT
+568 FTGIANVKYT
-578 FQNEESRARK
+578 FKNEESRARK
-588 TFYKN
+588 VFYKN
-593 YFTGEEFENGQN
+593 YFTQEVFENGEN
-605 TFTDRR
+605 SFSDRR

-621 LLNYKKSFGVH
+621 LLNYKKSFGIH
-632 TLDILAGYQQE
+632 NLDILAGYQQE
-643 SENTDWLKG
+643 SENSDWLKG
-652 ARSGYPTDILWELN
+652 ARSGYPTDIIWELN

-673 SNDGDGEHWA
+673 SNDGNGEHWA

-695 DNKFIL
+695 DNKYIL
-701 SVSMRSDASSRF
+701 SLSMRSDASSRF

-723 SVAGAWRLSQE
+723 SVAAAWRISQE
-734 SFMEGTRSFL
+734 SFMKGIRSWL
-744 DDLKVRVSW
+744 DDLKIRASC

-780 VYQQTASLKTIG
+780 TYQQIASLKTIG
-792 NTDLTWE
+792 NQELTWE
-799 HTDMLNFGLDV
+799 HSDMLNLGLDV
-810 KMLNSRLNFT
+810 KVLNSRLNFT
-820 GDYYIKNTKD
+820 GEYYIKNTKD

-846 NMNIGEV
+846 NMNVGEV
-853 RNKGWELTLSWN
+853 RNKGWELSLSWD

-889 GDTGPWKG
+889 GGTGPWKG
-897 SNTYTEVG
+897 SNTYTDVG
-905 LPYNSIYGYE
+905 LPFNSIYGYE

-949 DKIDANDR
+949 NKIDANDR

-1020 NTGARYPR
+1020 NTGAKYPR

-1062 IPREILRSAGFDRVR
+1062 IPREILRPAGFDRVR

-1097 ESDKSVSY
+1097 ESEKSVSY

>member
-7 SIFLFQRKHFKKFF
+7 SIFLYQRKHLKKFL
-21 NVMRIS
+21 NIMRIS
-27 ILFLF
+27 TLLLF
-32 VSILASY
+32 VCIFASY
-39 ASNVNSQTAKVNIT
+39 ASDLSSQTAKVNIANT
-53 SARMTIGT
+53 RMTIGD
-61 FIRQVEKETG
+61 FIKQVEKETG

-76 NKEEIDANKTI
+76 NKGEIDANRMV
-87 SLKKGKNTVVDCL
+87 SLKKGNNTVGDCL
-100 NTIFDGSGVSFVF
+100 NRIFDGTGVSFVF
-113 DDGYVVLTKHAQ
+113 DDGYVVLTKHSQTQA
-125 ETAISQQ
+125 AVSQQ
-132 AGKVVKGIVTDETG
+132 SGKLVKGAVTDESG

-152 NIFVKGTNL
+152 NVFIKGTTV

-182 VVSYIGYVEQQI
+182 VISYIGYVEQQI

-201 WAIILKEDAQNLDEV
+201 WSIVLKEDAQNLDEV

-230 TAVTTIKAEALQN
+230 TAVTTIKSDVLQN
-243 RPVQTI
+243 RPVQTV

-262 TSKGAPGESPS
+262 TAKGAPGESPK
-273 LQLRGSSM
+273 LQLRGSSV
-281 LKSSTAETDKETLP
+281 LKSDNS
-295 RLRSETSGPL
+295 SEPL

-327 VLKDAASAAIY
+327 VLKDAASSAIY

-371 PMYMPK
+371 PMYMPQ

-397 APVYSDEDIAMFA
+397 APIYTDEDISKFA

-448 YLVSAGVDHQTGVF
+448 YLVSAGVDHQTGIF

-470 NVRSSTDITIT
+470 NVRSSTDISIT

-487 FDMRYQLRDME
+487 FDIRYQLRDMD
-498 ALNSQEDLY
+498 ALNNQEDIY
-507 KQLIVADPT
+507 KQLIQADPT

-543 GRKLTNR
+543 GQKYTNR

-555 IFKLDYEFIEGLK
+555 IFKLDYEIIDGLK
-568 FTGIANVRYT
+568 FTGIANVKYT
-578 FQNEESRARK
+578 FKNEESRARK
-588 TFYKN
+588 VFYKN
-593 YFTGEEFENGQN
+593 YFTQEVFENGEN
-605 TFTDRR
+605 SFSDRR

-621 LLNYKKSFGVH
+621 LLNYKKSFGIH
-632 TLDILAGYQQE
+632 NLDILAGYQQE
-643 SENTDWLKG
+643 SENSDWLKG
-652 ARSGYPTDILWELN
+652 ARSGYPTDIIWELN

-673 SNDGDGEHWA
+673 SNDGNGEHWA

-695 DNKFIL
+695 DNKYIL
-701 SVSMRSDASSRF
+701 SLSMRSDASSRF

-723 SVAGAWRLSQE
+723 SVAAAWRISQE
-734 SFMEGTRSFL
+734 SFMKGIRSWL
-744 DDLKVRVSW
+744 DDLKIRASW

-780 VYQQTASLKTIG
+780 TYQQIASLKTIG
-792 NTDLTWE
+792 NQELTWE
-799 HTDMLNFGLDV
+799 HSDMLNFGLDV
-810 KMLNSRLNFT
+810 KVLNSRLNFT
-820 GDYYIKNTKD
+820 GEYYIKNTKD

-846 NMNIGEV
+846 NMNVGEV
-853 RNKGWELTLSWN
+853 RNKGWELSLSWN

-883 NEVIDL
+883 NEVVDL

-905 LPYNSIYGYE
+905 LPFNSIYGYE

-1020 NTGARYPR
+1020 NTGAKYPR

-1062 IPREILRSAGFDRVR
+1062 IPREILRPAGFDRVR

-1097 ESDKSVSY
+1097 ESEKSVSY

>member
-7 SIFLFQRKHFKKFF
+7 SIFLYQRKHLKKFL
-21 NVMRIS
+21 NIMRIS
-27 ILFLF
+27 TLLLF
-32 VSILASY
+32 VCIFASY
-39 ASNVNSQTAKVNIT
+39 ASDLSSQTAKVNIANT
-53 SARMTIGT
+53 CMTIGD
-61 FIRQVEKETG
+61 FIKQVEKETG

-76 NKEEIDANKTI
+76 NKGEIDANRTV
-87 SLKKGKNTVVDCL
+87 SLKKGNNTVGDCL
-100 NTIFDGSGVSFVF
+100 NRIFDGTGVSFVF
-113 DDGYVVLTKHAQ
+113 DDGYVVLTKHSQTQA
-125 ETAISQQ
+125 AVSQQ
-132 AGKVVKGIVTDETG
+132 SGKLVKGAVTDESG

-152 NIFVKGTNL
+152 NVFIKGTTV

-182 VVSYIGYVEQQI
+182 VISYIGYVEQQI

-201 WAIILKEDAQNLDEV
+201 WSIVLKEDAQNLDEV

-230 TAVTTIKAEALQN
+230 TAVTTIKSDVLQN
-243 RPVQTI
+243 RPVQTV

-262 TSKGAPGESPS
+262 TAKGAPGESPK
-273 LQLRGSSM
+273 LQLRGSSV
-281 LKSSTAETDKETLP
+281 LKSDNS
-295 RLRSETSGPL
+295 SEPL

-327 VLKDAASAAIY
+327 VLKDAASSAIY

-371 PMYMPK
+371 PMYMPQ

-397 APVYSDEDIAMFA
+397 APIYTDEDISKFA

-424 DLAIQNSVTTRHGL
+424 DLAIQNSVATRHGL

-448 YLVSAGVDHQTGVF
+448 YLVSAGVDHQTGIF

-470 NVRSSTDITIT
+470 NVRSSTDISIT

-487 FDMRYQLRDME
+487 FDIRYQLRDMD
-498 ALNSQEDLY
+498 ALNNQEDIY
-507 KQLIVADPT
+507 KQLIQADPT

-543 GRKLTNR
+543 GQKYTNR

-555 IFKLDYEFIEGLK
+555 IFKLDYEIIDGLK
-568 FTGIANVRYT
+568 FTGIANVKYT
-578 FQNEESRARK
+578 FKNEESRARK
-588 TFYKN
+588 VFYKN
-593 YFTGEEFENGQN
+593 YFTQEVFENGEN
-605 TFTDRR
+605 SFSDRR

-621 LLNYKKSFGVH
+621 LLNYKKSFGIH
-632 TLDILAGYQQE
+632 NLDILAGYQQE
-643 SENTDWLKG
+643 SENSDWLKG
-652 ARSGYPTDILWELN
+652 ARSGYPTDIIWELN

-673 SNDGDGEHWA
+673 SNDGNGEHWA

-695 DNKFIL
+695 DNKYIL
-701 SVSMRSDASSRF
+701 SLSMRSDASSRF

-723 SVAGAWRLSQE
+723 SVAAAWRISQE
-734 SFMEGTRSFL
+734 SFMKGIRSWL
-744 DDLKVRVSW
+744 DDLKIRASW

-780 VYQQTASLKTIG
+780 TYQQIASLKTIG
-792 NTDLTWE
+792 NQELTWE
-799 HTDMLNFGLDV
+799 HSDMLNFGLDV
-810 KMLNSRLNFT
+810 KVLNSRLNFT
-820 GDYYIKNTKD
+820 GEYYIKNTKD

-846 NMNIGEV
+846 NMNVGEV
-853 RNKGWELTLSWN
+853 RNKGWELSLSWN

-883 NEVIDL
+883 NEVVDL

-905 LPYNSIYGYE
+905 LPFNSIYGYE

-1020 NTGARYPR
+1020 NTGAKYPR

-1062 IPREILRSAGFDRVR
+1062 IPREILRPAGFDRVR

-1097 ESDKSVSY
+1097 ESEKSVSY

>member
-7 SIFLFQRKHFKKFF
+7 SIFLYQRKHLKKFL
-21 NVMRIS
+21 NIMRIS
-27 ILFLF
+27 TLLLF
-32 VSILASY
+32 VCIFASY
-39 ASNVNSQTAKVNIT
+39 ASDLSSQTAKVNIANT
-53 SARMTIGT
+53 RMTIGD
-61 FIRQVEKETG
+61 FIKQVEKETG

-76 NKEEIDANKTI
+76 NKGEIDANRTV
-87 SLKKGKNTVVDCL
+87 SLKKGNNTVGDCL
-100 NTIFDGSGVSFVF
+100 NRIFDGTGVSFVF
-113 DDGYVVLTKHAQ
+113 DDGYVVLTKHSQTQA
-125 ETAISQQ
+125 AVSQQ
-132 AGKVVKGIVTDETG
+132 SGKLVKGAVTDESG

-152 NIFVKGTNL
+152 NVFIKGTTV

-182 VVSYIGYVEQQI
+182 VISYIGYVEQQI

-201 WAIILKEDAQNLDEV
+201 WSIVLKEDAQNLDEV

-230 TAVTTIKAEALQN
+230 TAVTTIKSDVLQN
-243 RPVQTI
+243 RPVQTV

-262 TSKGAPGESPS
+262 TAKGAPGESPK
-273 LQLRGSSM
+273 LQLRGSSV
-281 LKSSTAETDKETLP
+281 LKSDNS
-295 RLRSETSGPL
+295 SEPL

-327 VLKDAASAAIY
+327 VLKDAASSAIY

-371 PMYMPK
+371 PMYMPQ

-397 APVYSDEDIAMFA
+397 APIYTDEDISKFA

-448 YLVSAGVDHQTGVF
+448 YLVSAGVDHQTGIF

-470 NVRSSTDITIT
+470 NVRSSTDISIT
-481 KKFGIS
+481 QKFGIS
-487 FDMRYQLRDME
+487 FDIRYQLRDMD
-498 ALNSQEDLY
+498 ALNNQEDIY
-507 KQLIVADPT
+507 KQLIQADPT

-543 GRKLTNR
+543 GQKYTNR

-555 IFKLDYEFIEGLK
+555 IFKLDYEIIDGLK
-568 FTGIANVRYT
+568 FTGIANVKYT
-578 FQNEESRARK
+578 FKNEESRARK
-588 TFYKN
+588 VFYKN
-593 YFTGEEFENGQN
+593 YFTQEVFENGEN
-605 TFTDRR
+605 SFSDRR

-621 LLNYKKSFGVH
+621 LLNYKKSFGIH
-632 TLDILAGYQQE
+632 NLDILAGYQQE
-643 SENTDWLKG
+643 SENSDWLKG
-652 ARSGYPTDILWELN
+652 ARSGYPTDIIWELN

-673 SNDGDGEHWA
+673 SNDGNGEHWA

-695 DNKFIL
+695 DNKYIL
-701 SVSMRSDASSRF
+701 SLSMRSDASSRF

-723 SVAGAWRLSQE
+723 SVAAAWRISQE
-734 SFMEGTRSFL
+734 SFMKGIRSWL
-744 DDLKVRVSW
+744 DDLKIRASW

-780 VYQQTASLKTIG
+780 TYQQIASLKTIG
-792 NTDLTWE
+792 NQELTWE
-799 HTDMLNFGLDV
+799 HSDMLNLGLDV
-810 KMLNSRLNFT
+810 KVLNSRLNFT
-820 GDYYIKNTKD
+820 GEYYIKNTKD

-846 NMNIGEV
+846 NMNVGEV
-853 RNKGWELTLSWN
+853 RNKGWELSLSWN

-889 GDTGPWKG
+889 GGTGPWKG
-897 SNTYTEVG
+897 SNTYTDVG
-905 LPYNSIYGYE
+905 LPFNSIYGYE

-949 DKIDANDR
+949 NKIDANDR

-1020 NTGARYPR
+1020 NTGAKYPR

-1062 IPREILRSAGFDRVR
+1062 IPREILRPAGFDRVR

-1097 ESDKSVSY
+1097 ESEKSVSY

>member
-7 SIFLFQRKHFKKFF
+7 SIFLYQRKHLKKFL
-21 NVMRIS
+21 NIMRIS
-27 ILFLF
+27 TLLLF
-32 VSILASY
+32 VCIFASY
-39 ASNVNSQTAKVNIT
+39 ASDLSSQTAKVNIANT
-53 SARMTIGT
+53 RMTIGD
-61 FIRQVEKETG
+61 FIKQVEKETG

-76 NKEEIDANKTI
+76 NKGEIDANRTV
-87 SLKKGKNTVVDCL
+87 SLKKGNNTVGDCL
-100 NTIFDGSGVSFVF
+100 NRIFDGTGVSFVF
-113 DDGYVVLTKHAQ
+113 DDGYVVLTKHSQTQA
-125 ETAISQQ
+125 AVSQQ
-132 AGKVVKGIVTDETG
+132 SGKLVKGAVTDESG

-152 NIFVKGTNL
+152 NVFIKGTTV

-182 VVSYIGYVEQQI
+182 VISYIGYVEQQI

-201 WAIILKEDAQNLDEV
+201 WSIVLKEDAQNLDEV
-216 VVVGYGTQRKGNIA
+216 VVVGDGTQRKGNIA
-230 TAVTTIKAEALQN
+230 TAVTTIKSDVLQN
-243 RPVQTI
+243 RPVQTV

-262 TSKGAPGESPS
+262 TAKGAPGESPK
-273 LQLRGSSM
+273 LQLRGSSV
-281 LKSSTAETDKETLP
+281 LKSDNS
-295 RLRSETSGPL
+295 SEPL

-327 VLKDAASAAIY
+327 VLKDAASSAIY

-371 PMYMPK
+371 PMYMPQ

-397 APVYSDEDIAMFA
+397 APIYTDEDISKFA

-448 YLVSAGVDHQTGVF
+448 YLVSAGVDHQTGIF

-470 NVRSSTDITIT
+470 NVRSSTDISIT

-487 FDMRYQLRDME
+487 FDIRYQLRDMD
-498 ALNSQEDLY
+498 ALNNQEDIY
-507 KQLIVADPT
+507 KQLIQADPT

-543 GRKLTNR
+543 GQKYTNR

-555 IFKLDYEFIEGLK
+555 IFKLDYEIIDGLK
-568 FTGIANVRYT
+568 FTGIANVKYT
-578 FQNEESRARK
+578 FKNEESRARK
-588 TFYKN
+588 VFYKN
-593 YFTGEEFENGQN
+593 YFTQEVFENGEN
-605 TFTDRR
+605 SFSDRR

-621 LLNYKKSFGVH
+621 LLNYKKSFGIH
-632 TLDILAGYQQE
+632 NLDILAGYQQE
-643 SENTDWLKG
+643 SENSDWLKG
-652 ARSGYPTDILWELN
+652 ARSGYPTDIIWELN

-673 SNDGDGEHWA
+673 SNDGNGEHWA

-695 DNKFIL
+695 DNKYIL
-701 SVSMRSDASSRF
+701 SLSMRSDASSRF

-723 SVAGAWRLSQE
+723 SVAAAWRISQE
-734 SFMEGTRSFL
+734 SFMKGIRSWL
-744 DDLKVRVSW
+744 DDLKIRASW

-780 VYQQTASLKTIG
+780 TYQQIASLKTIG
-792 NTDLTWE
+792 NQELTWE
-799 HTDMLNFGLDV
+799 HSDMLNLGLDV
-810 KMLNSRLNFT
+810 KVLNSRLNFT
-820 GDYYIKNTKD
+820 GEYYIKNTKD

-846 NMNIGEV
+846 NMNVGEV
-853 RNKGWELTLSWN
+853 RNKGWELSLSWD

-889 GDTGPWKG
+889 GGTGPWKG
-897 SNTYTEVG
+897 SNTYTDVG
-905 LPYNSIYGYE
+905 LPFNSIYGYE

-949 DKIDANDR
+949 NKIDANDR

-1020 NTGARYPR
+1020 NTGAKYPR

-1062 IPREILRSAGFDRVR
+1062 IPREILRPAGFDRVR

-1097 ESDKSVSY
+1097 ESEKSVSY

>member
-1 MEKYAL
+1 
-7 SIFLFQRKHFKKFF
+7 
-21 NVMRIS
+21 MRIS
-27 ILFLF
+27 TLLLF
-32 VSILASY
+32 VCIFASY
-39 ASNVNSQTAKVNIT
+39 ASDLSSQTAKVNIANT
-53 SARMTIGT
+53 RMTIGD
-61 FIRQVEKETG
+61 FIKQVEKETG

-76 NKEEIDANKTI
+76 NKGEIDANRTV
-87 SLKKGKNTVVDCL
+87 SLKKGNNTVGDCL
-100 NTIFDGSGVSFVF
+100 NRIFDGTGVSFVF
-113 DDGYVVLTKHAQ
+113 DDGYVVLTKHSQTQA
-125 ETAISQQ
+125 AVSQQ
-132 AGKVVKGIVTDETG
+132 SGKLVKGAVTDESG

-152 NIFVKGTNL
+152 NVFIKGTTV

-182 VVSYIGYVEQQI
+182 VISYIGYVEQQI

-201 WAIILKEDAQNLDEV
+201 WSIVLKEDAQNLDEV

-230 TAVTTIKAEALQN
+230 TAVTTIKSDVLQN
-243 RPVQTI
+243 RPVQTV

-262 TSKGAPGESPS
+262 TAKGAPGESPK
-273 LQLRGSSM
+273 LQLRGSSV
-281 LKSSTAETDKETLP
+281 LKSDNS
-295 RLRSETSGPL
+295 SEPL

-327 VLKDAASAAIY
+327 VLKDAASSAIY

-371 PMYMPK
+371 PMYMPQ

-397 APVYSDEDIAMFA
+397 APIYTDEDISKFA

-448 YLVSAGVDHQTGVF
+448 YLVSAGVDHQTGIF

-470 NVRSSTDITIT
+470 NVRSSTDISIT

-487 FDMRYQLRDME
+487 FDIRYQLRDMD
-498 ALNSQEDLY
+498 ALNNQEDIY
-507 KQLIVADPT
+507 KQLIQADPT

-543 GRKLTNR
+543 GQKYTNR

-555 IFKLDYEFIEGLK
+555 IFKLDYEIIDGLK
-568 FTGIANVRYT
+568 FTGIANVKYT
-578 FQNEESRARK
+578 FKNEESRARK
-588 TFYKN
+588 VFYKN
-593 YFTGEEFENGQN
+593 YFTQEVFENGEN
-605 TFTDRR
+605 SFSDRR

-621 LLNYKKSFGVH
+621 LLNYKKSFGIH
-632 TLDILAGYQQE
+632 NLDILAGYQQE
-643 SENTDWLKG
+643 SENSDWLKG
-652 ARSGYPTDILWELN
+652 ARSGYPTDIIWELN

-673 SNDGDGEHWA
+673 SNDGNGEHWA

-695 DNKFIL
+695 DNKYIL
-701 SVSMRSDASSRF
+701 SLSMRSDASSRF

-723 SVAGAWRLSQE
+723 SVAAAWRISQE
-734 SFMEGTRSFL
+734 SFMKGIRNWL
-744 DDLKVRVSW
+744 DDLKIRASW

-780 VYQQTASLKTIG
+780 TYQQIASLKTIG
-792 NTDLTWE
+792 NQELTWE
-799 HTDMLNFGLDV
+799 HSDMLNLGLDV
-810 KMLNSRLNFT
+810 KVLNSRLNFT
-820 GDYYIKNTKD
+820 GEYYIKNTKD

-846 NMNIGEV
+846 NMNVGEV
-853 RNKGWELTLSWN
+853 RNKGWELSLSWD

-889 GDTGPWKG
+889 GGTGPWKG
-897 SNTYTEVG
+897 SNTYTDVG
-905 LPYNSIYGYE
+905 LPFNSIYGYE

-949 DKIDANDR
+949 NKIDANDR

-1020 NTGARYPR
+1020 NTGAKYPR

-1062 IPREILRSAGFDRVR
+1062 IPREILRPAGFDRVR

-1097 ESDKSVSY
+1097 ESEKSVSY

>member
-7 SIFLFQRKHFKKFF
+7 SIFLYQRKHLKKFL
-21 NVMRIS
+21 NIMRIS
-27 ILFLF
+27 TLLLF
-32 VSILASY
+32 VCIFASY
-39 ASNVNSQTAKVNIT
+39 ASDLSSQTAKVNIANT
-53 SARMTIGT
+53 RMTIGD
-61 FIRQVEKETG
+61 FIKQVEKETG

-76 NKEEIDANKTI
+76 NKGEIDANRTV
-87 SLKKGKNTVVDCL
+87 SLKKGNNTVGDCL
-100 NTIFDGSGVSFVF
+100 NRIFDGTGVSFVF
-113 DDGYVVLTKHAQ
+113 DDGYVVLTKHSQTQA
-125 ETAISQQ
+125 AVSQQ
-132 AGKVVKGIVTDETG
+132 SGKLVKGAVTDESG

-152 NIFVKGTNL
+152 NVFIKGTTV

-182 VVSYIGYVEQQI
+182 VISYIGYVEQQI

-201 WAIILKEDAQNLDEV
+201 WSIVLKEDAQNLDEV

-230 TAVTTIKAEALQN
+230 TAVTTIKSDVLQN
-243 RPVQTI
+243 RPVQTV

-262 TSKGAPGESPS
+262 TAKGAPGESPK
-273 LQLRGSSM
+273 LQLRGSSV
-281 LKSSTAETDKETLP
+281 LKSDNS
-295 RLRSETSGPL
+295 SEPL

-327 VLKDAASAAIY
+327 VLKDAASSAIY

-371 PMYMPK
+371 PMYMSQ

-397 APVYSDEDIAMFA
+397 APIYTDEDISKFA

-424 DLAIQNSVTTRHGL
+424 DLAIQNSVATRHGL

-448 YLVSAGVDHQTGVF
+448 YLVSAGVDHQTGIF

-470 NVRSSTDITIT
+470 NVRSSTDISIT

-487 FDMRYQLRDME
+487 FDIRYQLRDMD
-498 ALNSQEDLY
+498 ALNNQEDIY
-507 KQLIVADPT
+507 KQLIQADPT

-543 GRKLTNR
+543 GQKYTNR

-555 IFKLDYEFIEGLK
+555 IFKLDYEIIDGLK
-568 FTGIANVRYT
+568 FTGIANVKYT
-578 FQNEESRARK
+578 FKNEESRARK
-588 TFYKN
+588 VFYKN
-593 YFTGEEFENGQN
+593 YFTQEVFENGEN
-605 TFTDRR
+605 SFSDRR

-621 LLNYKKSFGVH
+621 LLNYKKSFGIH
-632 TLDILAGYQQE
+632 NLDILAGYQQE
-643 SENTDWLKG
+643 SENSDWLKG
-652 ARSGYPTDILWELN
+652 ARSGYPTDIIWELN

-673 SNDGDGEHWA
+673 SNDGNGEHWA

-695 DNKFIL
+695 DNKYIL
-701 SVSMRSDASSRF
+701 SLSMRSDASSRF

-723 SVAGAWRLSQE
+723 SVAAAWRISQE
-734 SFMEGTRSFL
+734 SFMKGIRSWL
-744 DDLKVRVSW
+744 DDLKIRASW

-780 VYQQTASLKTIG
+780 TYQQIASLKTIG
-792 NTDLTWE
+792 NQELTWE
-799 HTDMLNFGLDV
+799 HSDMLNFGLDV
-810 KMLNSRLNFT
+810 KVLNSRLNFT
-820 GDYYIKNTKD
+820 GEYYIKNTKD

-846 NMNIGEV
+846 NMNVGEV
-853 RNKGWELTLSWN
+853 RNKGWELSLSWN

-883 NEVIDL
+883 NEVVDL

-905 LPYNSIYGYE
+905 LPFNSIYGYE

-1020 NTGARYPR
+1020 NTGAKYPR

-1062 IPREILRSAGFDRVR
+1062 IPREILRPAGFDRVR

-1097 ESDKSVSY
+1097 ESEKSVSY

>member
-7 SIFLFQRKHFKKFF
+7 SIFLYQRKHLKKFL
-21 NVMRIS
+21 NIMRIS
-27 ILFLF
+27 TLLLF
-32 VSILASY
+32 VCIFASY
-39 ASNVNSQTAKVNIT
+39 ASDLSSQTAKVNIANT
-53 SARMTIGT
+53 RMTIGD
-61 FIRQVEKETG
+61 FIKQVEKETG

-76 NKEEIDANKTI
+76 NKGEIDANRTV
-87 SLKKGKNTVVDCL
+87 SLKKGNNTVGDCL
-100 NTIFDGSGVSFVF
+100 NRIFDGTGVSFVF
-113 DDGYVVLTKHAQ
+113 DDGYVVLTKHSQTQA
-125 ETAISQQ
+125 AVSQQ
-132 AGKVVKGIVTDETG
+132 SGKLVKGAVTDESG

-152 NIFVKGTNL
+152 NVFIKGTTV

-182 VVSYIGYVEQQI
+182 VISYIGYVEQQI

-201 WAIILKEDAQNLDEV
+201 WSIVLKEDAQNLDEV

-230 TAVTTIKAEALQN
+230 TAVTTIKSDVLQN
-243 RPVQTI
+243 RPVQTV

-262 TSKGAPGESPS
+262 TAKGAPGESPK
-273 LQLRGSSM
+273 LQLRGSSV
-281 LKSSTAETDKETLP
+281 LKSDNS
-295 RLRSETSGPL
+295 SEPL

-327 VLKDAASAAIY
+327 VLKDAASSAIY

-371 PMYMPK
+371 PMYMPQ

-397 APVYSDEDIAMFA
+397 APIYTDEDISKFA

-448 YLVSAGVDHQTGVF
+448 YLVSAGVDHQTGIF

-470 NVRSSTDITIT
+470 NVRSSTDISIT

-487 FDMRYQLRDME
+487 FDIRYQLRDMD
-498 ALNSQEDLY
+498 ALNNQEDIY
-507 KQLIVADPT
+507 KQLIQADPT

-543 GRKLTNR
+543 GQKYTNR

-555 IFKLDYEFIEGLK
+555 IFKLDYEIIDGLK
-568 FTGIANVRYT
+568 FTGIANVKYT
-578 FQNEESRARK
+578 FKNEESRARK
-588 TFYKN
+588 VFYKN
-593 YFTGEEFENGQN
+593 YFTQEVFENGEN
-605 TFTDRR
+605 SFSDRR

-621 LLNYKKSFGVH
+621 LLNYKKSFGIH
-632 TLDILAGYQQE
+632 NLDILAGYQQE
-643 SENTDWLKG
+643 SENSDWLKG
-652 ARSGYPTDILWELN
+652 ARSGYPTDIIWELN

-673 SNDGDGEHWA
+673 SNDGNGEHWA

-695 DNKFIL
+695 DNKYIL
-701 SVSMRSDASSRF
+701 SLSMRSDASSRF

-723 SVAGAWRLSQE
+723 SVAAAWRISQE
-734 SFMEGTRSFL
+734 SFMKGIRSWL
-744 DDLKVRVSW
+744 DDLKIRASW

-780 VYQQTASLKTIG
+780 TYQQIASLKTIG
-792 NTDLTWE
+792 NQELTWE
-799 HTDMLNFGLDV
+799 HSDMLNLGLDV
-810 KMLNSRLNFT
+810 KVLNSRLNFT
-820 GDYYIKNTKD
+820 GEYYIKNTKD

-846 NMNIGEV
+846 NMNVGEV
-853 RNKGWELTLSWN
+853 RNKGWELSLSWN

-883 NEVIDL
+883 NEVVDL

-905 LPYNSIYGYE
+905 LPFNSIYGYE

-949 DKIDANDR
+949 NKIDANDR

-1020 NTGARYPR
+1020 NTGAKYPR

-1062 IPREILRSAGFDRVR
+1062 IPREILRPAGFDRVR

-1097 ESDKSVSY
+1097 ESEKSVSY

>member
-7 SIFLFQRKHFKKFF
+7 SIFLYQRKHLKKFL
-21 NVMRIS
+21 NIMRIS
-27 ILFLF
+27 TLLLF
-32 VSILASY
+32 VCILASY
-39 ASNVNSQTAKVNIT
+39 ASDLSSQTAKVNIANT
-53 SARMTIGT
+53 RMTIGD
-61 FIRQVEKETG
+61 FIKQVEKETG

-76 NKEEIDANKTI
+76 NKGEIDANRTV
-87 SLKKGKNTVVDCL
+87 SLKKGNNTVGDCL
-100 NTIFDGSGVSFVF
+100 NRIFDGTGVSFVF
-113 DDGYVVLTKHAQ
+113 DDGYVVLTKHSQTQA
-125 ETAISQQ
+125 AVSQQ
-132 AGKVVKGIVTDETG
+132 SGKLVKVAVTDESG

-152 NIFVKGTNL
+152 NVFIKGTTV

-182 VVSYIGYVEQQI
+182 VISYIGYVEQQI

-201 WAIILKEDAQNLDEV
+201 WSIVLKEDAQNLDEV

-230 TAVTTIKAEALQN
+230 TAVTTIKSDVLQN
-243 RPVQTI
+243 RPVQTV

-262 TSKGAPGESPS
+262 TAKGAPGESPK
-273 LQLRGSSM
+273 LQLRGSSV
-281 LKSSTAETDKETLP
+281 LKSDNS
-295 RLRSETSGPL
+295 SEPL

-327 VLKDAASAAIY
+327 VLKDAASSAIY

-371 PMYMPK
+371 PMYMPQ

-397 APVYSDEDIAMFA
+397 APIYTDEDISKFA

-448 YLVSAGVDHQTGVF
+448 YLVSAGVDHQTGIF

-470 NVRSSTDITIT
+470 NVRSSTDISIT

-487 FDMRYQLRDME
+487 FDIRYQLRDMD
-498 ALNSQEDLY
+498 ALNNQEDIY
-507 KQLIVADPT
+507 KQLIQADPT

-543 GRKLTNR
+543 GQKYTNR

-555 IFKLDYEFIEGLK
+555 IFKLDYEIIDGLK
-568 FTGIANVRYT
+568 FTGIANVKYT
-578 FQNEESRARK
+578 FKNEESRARK
-588 TFYKN
+588 VFYKN
-593 YFTGEEFENGQN
+593 YFTQEVFENGEN
-605 TFTDRR
+605 SFSDRR

-621 LLNYKKSFGVH
+621 LLNYKKSFGIH
-632 TLDILAGYQQE
+632 NLDILAGYQQE
-643 SENTDWLKG
+643 SENSDWLKG
-652 ARSGYPTDILWELN
+652 ARSGYPTDIIWELN

-673 SNDGDGEHWA
+673 SNDGNGEHWA

-695 DNKFIL
+695 DNKYIL
-701 SVSMRSDASSRF
+701 SLSMRSDASSRF

-723 SVAGAWRLSQE
+723 SVAAAWRISQE
-734 SFMEGTRSFL
+734 SFMKGIRSWL
-744 DDLKVRVSW
+744 DDLKIRASW

-780 VYQQTASLKTIG
+780 TYQQIASLKTIG
-792 NTDLTWE
+792 NQELTWE
-799 HTDMLNFGLDV
+799 HSDMLNLGLDV
-810 KMLNSRLNFT
+810 KVLNSRLNFT
-820 GDYYIKNTKD
+820 GEYYIKNTKD

-846 NMNIGEV
+846 NMNVGEV
-853 RNKGWELTLSWN
+853 RNKGWELSLSWD

-889 GDTGPWKG
+889 GGTGPWKG
-897 SNTYTEVG
+897 SNTYTDVG
-905 LPYNSIYGYE
+905 LPFNSIYGYE

-949 DKIDANDR
+949 NKIDANDR

-1020 NTGARYPR
+1020 NTGAKYPR

-1062 IPREILRSAGFDRVR
+1062 IPREILRPAGFDRVR

-1097 ESDKSVSY
+1097 ESEKSVSY

>member
-7 SIFLFQRKHFKKFF
+7 SIFLYQRKHLKKFL
-21 NVMRIS
+21 NIMRIS
-27 ILFLF
+27 TLLLF
-32 VSILASY
+32 VCIFASY
-39 ASNVNSQTAKVNIT
+39 ASDLSSQTAKVNIANT
-53 SARMTIGT
+53 RMTIGD
-61 FIRQVEKETG
+61 FIKQVEKETG

-76 NKEEIDANKTI
+76 NKGEIDANRTV
-87 SLKKGKNTVVDCL
+87 SLKKGNNTVGDCL
-100 NTIFDGSGVSFVF
+100 NRIFDGTGVSFVF
-113 DDGYVVLTKHAQ
+113 DDGYVVLTKHSQTQA
-125 ETAISQQ
+125 AVSQQ
-132 AGKVVKGIVTDETG
+132 SGKLVKGAVTDESG

-152 NIFVKGTNL
+152 NVFIKGTTV

-182 VVSYIGYVEQQI
+182 VISYIGYVEQQI

-201 WAIILKEDAQNLDEV
+201 WSIVLKEDAQNLDEV

-230 TAVTTIKAEALQN
+230 TAVTTIKSDVLQN
-243 RPVQTI
+243 RPVQTV

-262 TSKGAPGESPS
+262 TAKGAPGESPK
-273 LQLRGSSM
+273 LQLRGSSV
-281 LKSSTAETDKETLP
+281 LKSDNS
-295 RLRSETSGPL
+295 SEPL

-327 VLKDAASAAIY
+327 VLKDAASSAIY

-371 PMYMPK
+371 PMYMPQ

-397 APVYSDEDIAMFA
+397 APIYTDEDISKFA

-424 DLAIQNSVTTRHGL
+424 DLAIQNSVATRHGL

-448 YLVSAGVDHQTGVF
+448 YLVSAGVDHQTGIF

-470 NVRSSTDITIT
+470 NVRSSTDISIT

-487 FDMRYQLRDME
+487 FDIRYQLRDMD
-498 ALNSQEDLY
+498 ALNNQEDIY
-507 KQLIVADPT
+507 KQLIQADPT
-516 MVAYYTDGSYGY
+516 MVAYYTYGSYGY

-543 GRKLTNR
+543 GQKYTNR

-555 IFKLDYEFIEGLK
+555 IFKLDYEIIDGLK
-568 FTGIANVRYT
+568 FTGIANVKYT
-578 FQNEESRARK
+578 FKNEESRARK
-588 TFYKN
+588 VFYKN
-593 YFTGEEFENGQN
+593 YFTQEVFENGEN
-605 TFTDRR
+605 SFSDRR

-621 LLNYKKSFGVH
+621 LLNYKKSFGIH
-632 TLDILAGYQQE
+632 NLDILAGYQQE
-643 SENTDWLKG
+643 SENSDWLKG
-652 ARSGYPTDILWELN
+652 ARSGYPTDIIWELN

-673 SNDGDGEHWA
+673 SNDGNGEHWA

-695 DNKFIL
+695 DNKYIL
-701 SVSMRSDASSRF
+701 SLSMRSDASSRF

-723 SVAGAWRLSQE
+723 SVAAAWRISQE
-734 SFMEGTRSFL
+734 SFMKGIRSWL
-744 DDLKVRVSW
+744 DDLKIRASW

-780 VYQQTASLKTIG
+780 TYQQIASLKTIG
-792 NTDLTWE
+792 NQELTWE
-799 HTDMLNFGLDV
+799 HSDMLNFGLDV
-810 KMLNSRLNFT
+810 KVLNSRLNFT
-820 GDYYIKNTKD
+820 GEYYIKNTKD

-846 NMNIGEV
+846 NMNVGEV
-853 RNKGWELTLSWN
+853 RNKGWELSLSWN

-883 NEVIDL
+883 NEVVDL

-905 LPYNSIYGYE
+905 LPFNSIYGYE

-1020 NTGARYPR
+1020 NTGAKYPR

-1062 IPREILRSAGFDRVR
+1062 IPREILRPAGFDRVR

-1097 ESDKSVSY
+1097 ESEKSVSY

>member
-7 SIFLFQRKHFKKFF
+7 SIFLYQRKHLKKFL
-21 NVMRIS
+21 NIMRIS
-27 ILFLF
+27 TLLLF
-32 VSILASY
+32 VCIFASY
-39 ASNVNSQTAKVNIT
+39 ASDLSSQTAKVNIANT
-53 SARMTIGT
+53 RMTIGD
-61 FIRQVEKETG
+61 FIKQVEKETG

-76 NKEEIDANKTI
+76 NKGEIDANRTV
-87 SLKKGKNTVVDCL
+87 SLKKGNNTVGDCL
-100 NTIFDGSGVSFVF
+100 NRIFDGTGVSFVF
-113 DDGYVVLTKHAQ
+113 DDGYVVLTKHSQTQA
-125 ETAISQQ
+125 AVSQQ
-132 AGKVVKGIVTDETG
+132 SGKLVKGAVTDESG

-152 NIFVKGTNL
+152 NVFIKGTTV

-182 VVSYIGYVEQQI
+182 VISYIGYVEQQI

-201 WAIILKEDAQNLDEV
+201 WSIVLKEDAQNLDEV

-230 TAVTTIKAEALQN
+230 TAVTTIKSDVLQN
-243 RPVQTI
+243 RPVQTV

-262 TSKGAPGESPS
+262 TAKGAPGESPK
-273 LQLRGSSM
+273 LQLRGSSV
-281 LKSSTAETDKETLP
+281 LKSDNS
-295 RLRSETSGPL
+295 SEPL

-327 VLKDAASAAIY
+327 VLKDAASSAIY

-371 PMYMPK
+371 PMYMPQ

-397 APVYSDEDIAMFA
+397 APIYTDEDISKFA

-424 DLAIQNSVTTRHGL
+424 DLAIQNSVATRHGL

-448 YLVSAGVDHQTGVF
+448 YLVSAGVDHQTGIF

-470 NVRSSTDITIT
+470 NVRSSTDISIT

-487 FDMRYQLRDME
+487 FDIRYQLRDMD
-498 ALNSQEDLY
+498 ALNNQEDIY
-507 KQLIVADPT
+507 KQLIQADPT

-543 GRKLTNR
+543 GQKYTNR

-555 IFKLDYEFIEGLK
+555 IFKLDYEIIDGLK
-568 FTGIANVRYT
+568 FTGIANVKYT
-578 FQNEESRARK
+578 FKNEESRARK
-588 TFYKN
+588 VFYKN
-593 YFTGEEFENGQN
+593 YFTQEVFENGEN
-605 TFTDRR
+605 SFSDRR

-621 LLNYKKSFGVH
+621 LLNYKKSFGIH
-632 TLDILAGYQQE
+632 NLDILAGYQQE
-643 SENTDWLKG
+643 SENSDWLKG
-652 ARSGYPTDILWELN
+652 ARSGYPTDIIWELN

-673 SNDGDGEHWA
+673 SNDGNGEHWA

-695 DNKFIL
+695 DNKYIL
-701 SVSMRSDASSRF
+701 SLSMRSDASSRF

-723 SVAGAWRLSQE
+723 SVAAAWRISQE
-734 SFMEGTRSFL
+734 SFMKGIRSWL
-744 DDLKVRVSW
+744 DDLKIRASW

-780 VYQQTASLKTIG
+780 TYQQIASLKTIG
-792 NTDLTWE
+792 NQELTWE
-799 HTDMLNFGLDV
+799 HSDMLNFGLDV
-810 KMLNSRLNFT
+810 KVLNSRLNFT
-820 GDYYIKNTKD
+820 GEYYIKNTKD

-846 NMNIGEV
+846 NMNVGEV
-853 RNKGWELTLSWN
+853 RNKGWELSLSWN

-883 NEVIDL
+883 NEVVDL

-905 LPYNSIYGYE
+905 LPFNSIYGYE

-957 VVIGDPNPHFL
+957 V
-968 YGVNLGF
+968 
-975 DYKNF
+975 
-980 DLNMFFQGIGQK
+980 
-992 DRVIMDNFVR
+992 RC
-1002 PFYDSSIFEH
+1002 
-1012 HLDYWTPE
+1012 
-1020 NTGARYPR
+1020 
-1028 ILNKDDGTHNYQQSD
+1028 
-1043 YWMIN
+1043 
-1048 AGYFRMKNLQIGYT
+1048 
-1062 IPREILRSAGFDRVR
+1062 
-1077 VYFSA
+1077 
-1082 NNLFTV
+1082 
-1088 SDFVPGMDP
+1088 
-1097 ESDKSVSY
+1097 
-1105 PFARTYSFGLN
+1105 
-1116 VQF
+1116 

>member
-1 MEKYAL
+1 MT
-7 SIFLFQRKHFKKFF
+7 KH
-21 NVMRIS
+21 
-27 ILFLF
+27 
-32 VSILASY
+32 
-39 ASNVNSQTAKVNIT
+39 SQTQAAV
-53 SARMTIGT
+53 
-61 FIRQVEKETG
+61 
-71 YMFVY
+71 
-76 NKEEIDANKTI
+76 
-87 SLKKGKNTVVDCL
+87 
-100 NTIFDGSGVSFVF
+100 
-113 DDGYVVLTKHAQ
+113 
-125 ETAISQQ
+125 SQQ
-132 AGKVVKGIVTDETG
+132 SGKLVKGAVADENG

-152 NIFVKGTNL
+152 NVFIKGTTS

-182 VVSYIGYVEQQI
+182 VISYIGYVEQQI

-201 WAIILKEDAQNLDEV
+201 WSIVLKEDAQNLDEV

-230 TAVTTIKAEALQN
+230 TAVTTVKSDVLQN
-243 RPVQTI
+243 RPVQTV

-262 TSKGAPGESPS
+262 TAKGAPGESPK
-273 LQLRGSSM
+273 LQLRGSSV
-281 LKSSTAETDKETLP
+281 LKSDNS
-295 RLRSETSGPL
+295 SEPL

-327 VLKDAASAAIY
+327 VLKDAASSAIY

-360 FRYNGSVGVNT
+360 FRYNGSIGVNT

-397 APVYSDEDIAMFA
+397 APIYTDEDISKFA

-448 YLVSAGVDHQTGVF
+448 YLVSAGVDHQTGIF

-470 NVRSSTDITIT
+470 NVRSSTDISIT

-487 FDMRYQLRDME
+487 FDIRYQLRDMD
-498 ALNSQEDLY
+498 ALNNQEDIY
-507 KQLIVADPT
+507 KQLIQADPT

-543 GRKLTNR
+543 GQKYTNR

-555 IFKLDYEFIEGLK
+555 IFKLDYEIIDGLK
-568 FTGIANVRYT
+568 FTGIANVKYT
-578 FQNEESRARK
+578 FKNEESRARK
-588 TFYKN
+588 VFYKN
-593 YFTGEEFENGQN
+593 YFTQEVFENGEN
-605 TFTDRR
+605 SFSDRR

-621 LLNYKKSFGVH
+621 LLNYKKSFGIH
-632 TLDILAGYQQE
+632 NLDILAGYQQE
-643 SENTDWLKG
+643 SENSDWLKG
-652 ARSGYPTDILWELN
+652 ARSGYPTDIIWELN

-673 SNDGDGEHWA
+673 SNDGNGEHWA
-683 LASFIGRINYDY
+683 LASFIGRNDY
-695 DNKFIL
+695 DNKYIL
-701 SVSMRSDASSRF
+701 SLSMRSDASSRF

-723 SVAGAWRLSQE
+723 SVAAAWRISQE
-734 SFMEGTRSFL
+734 SFMKGTRSWL
-744 DDLKVRVSW
+744 DDLKIRASW

-780 VYQQTASLKTIG
+780 TYQQIASLKTIG
-792 NTDLTWE
+792 NQELTWE
-799 HTDMLNFGLDV
+799 HSDMLNFGLDV

-820 GDYYIKNTKD
+820 GEYYIKNTKD

-846 NMNIGEV
+846 NMNVGEV
-853 RNKGWELTLSWN
+853 RNKGWELSLSWN

-889 GDTGPWKG
+889 GGTGPWKG
-897 SNTYTEVG
+897 SNTYTDVG
-905 LPYNSIYGYE
+905 LPFNSIYGYE

-1002 PFYDSSIFEH
+1002 PFFDSSIFKH

-1020 NTGARYPR
+1020 NAGAKYPR

-1062 IPREILRSAGFDRVR
+1062 IPREILRPAGFDRVR

-1097 ESDKSVSY
+1097 ESEKSVSY

>member
-1 MEKYAL
+1 
-7 SIFLFQRKHFKKFF
+7 
-21 NVMRIS
+21 MRIS
-27 ILFLF
+27 TLLLF
-32 VSILASY
+32 VCIFASY
-39 ASNVNSQTAKVNIT
+39 ASDLSSQTAKVNIANT
-53 SARMTIGT
+53 RMTIGD
-61 FIRQVEKETG
+61 FIKQVEKETG

-76 NKEEIDANKTI
+76 NKGEIDANRTV
-87 SLKKGKNTVVDCL
+87 SLKKGNNTVGDCL
-100 NTIFDGSGVSFVF
+100 NRIFDGTGVSFVF
-113 DDGYVVLTKHAQ
+113 DDGYVVLTKHSQTQA
-125 ETAISQQ
+125 AVSQQ
-132 AGKVVKGIVTDETG
+132 SGKLVKGAVTDESG

-152 NIFVKGTNL
+152 NVFIKGTTV

-182 VVSYIGYVEQQI
+182 VISYIGYVEQQI

-201 WAIILKEDAQNLDEV
+201 WSIVLKEDAQNLDEV

-230 TAVTTIKAEALQN
+230 TAVTTIKSDVLQN
-243 RPVQTI
+243 RPVQTV

-262 TSKGAPGESPS
+262 TAKGAPGESPK
-273 LQLRGSSM
+273 LQLRGSSV
-281 LKSSTAETDKETLP
+281 LKSDNS
-295 RLRSETSGPL
+295 SEPL

-327 VLKDAASAAIY
+327 VLKDAASSAIY

-371 PMYMPK
+371 PMYMPQ

-397 APVYSDEDIAMFA
+397 APIYTDEDISKFA

-448 YLVSAGVDHQTGVF
+448 YLVSAGVDHQTGIF

-470 NVRSSTDITIT
+470 NVRSSTDISIT

-487 FDMRYQLRDME
+487 FDIRYQLRDMD
-498 ALNSQEDLY
+498 ALNNQEDIY
-507 KQLIVADPT
+507 KQLIQADPT

-543 GRKLTNR
+543 GQKYTNR

-555 IFKLDYEFIEGLK
+555 IFKLDYEIIDGLK
-568 FTGIANVRYT
+568 FTGIANVKYT
-578 FQNEESRARK
+578 FKNEESRARK
-588 TFYKN
+588 VFYKN
-593 YFTGEEFENGQN
+593 YFTQEVFENGEN
-605 TFTDRR
+605 SFSDRR

-621 LLNYKKSFGVH
+621 LLNYKKSFGIH
-632 TLDILAGYQQE
+632 NLDILAGYQQE
-643 SENTDWLKG
+643 SENSDWLKG
-652 ARSGYPTDILWELN
+652 ARSGYPTDIIWELN

-673 SNDGDGEHWA
+673 SNDGNGEHWA

-695 DNKFIL
+695 DNKYIL
-701 SVSMRSDASSRF
+701 SLSMRSDASSRF

-723 SVAGAWRLSQE
+723 SVAAAWRISQE
-734 SFMEGTRSFL
+734 SFMKGTRSWL
-744 DDLKVRVSW
+744 DDLKIRASW

-780 VYQQTASLKTIG
+780 TYQQIASLKTIG
-792 NTDLTWE
+792 NQELTWE
-799 HTDMLNFGLDV
+799 HSDMLNFGLDV
-810 KMLNSRLNFT
+810 KVLNSRLNFT
-820 GDYYIKNTKD
+820 GEYYIKNTKD

-846 NMNIGEV
+846 NMNVGEV
-853 RNKGWELTLSWN
+853 RNKGWELSLSWN

-883 NEVIDL
+883 NEVVDL

-905 LPYNSIYGYE
+905 LPFNSIYGYE

-1020 NTGARYPR
+1020 NTGAKYPR

-1062 IPREILRSAGFDRVR
+1062 IPREILRPAGFDRVR

-1097 ESDKSVSY
+1097 ESEKSVSY